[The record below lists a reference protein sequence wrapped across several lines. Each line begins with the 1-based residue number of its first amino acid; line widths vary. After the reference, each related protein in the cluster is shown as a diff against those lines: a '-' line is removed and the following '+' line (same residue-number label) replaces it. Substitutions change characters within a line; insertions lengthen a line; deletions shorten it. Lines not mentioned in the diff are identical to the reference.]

1 MRKSTLWKLCF
12 LIALLSPIAVGNLWA
27 QLQNGKVYCFTNK
40 ANAGKSLTI
49 TNSTNLTIATTSTS
63 DYKQLWYAMETS
75 SGVYALLNLEN
86 GKFLNSP
93 NATGNADWTTVA
105 SLGESSQFT
114 VTEVETGY
122 YALRAINTTAGDHYM
137 HYGSHT
143 DDIVCWSYV
152 DGATNIAASCWKI
165 NEASVAA
172 ATLQEKLSASEGFK
186 AVAAQQALKN
196 LFTDNACTEFKKSFA
211 SLAALQAD
219 ADYQNL
225 PSALQ
230 AMATKI
236 YNNDWSE
243 NNYDGSKSNWDSE
256 YAQKYRVQ
264 LYEPYSDKEK
274 AASALGIQAHSYLS
288 NPTGI
293 FANNGETLYVM
304 VEGKIDADATL
315 YLDSYTGNGKPG
327 NSRTSGV
334 QLKEGLNVVNYNSDG
349 QNLLINYVVNTFD
362 TSNGKRGSAAKYRKL
377 SEFPTLKIHI
387 EGGHINGYYN
397 KEGDA
402 LYSAD
407 NNTTWE
413 YIEARATQTTVTVL
427 GKYMT
432 LQFPLRD
439 RKDGEKGTVIYKG
452 LESYF
457 NEAVN
462 VEATI
467 NEWDNVMLWERLL
480 MGLMSEETIKA
491 EAKKSPYSDKPY
503 VFEYTGNDTEF
514 ASDYSEYYNTHG
526 LAWGFDTDGYM
537 YGTWDHSGYH
547 LSTMDGVIKD
557 LPTSSGAHWGP
568 GHEIGHQHQQLLNMN
583 GLTEV
588 TNNLFSNVVLWYFGE
603 TTSRYNGDEGSLSH
617 VLEQFNTEGA
627 DFFSNNI
634 WAQTIMYYKL
644 FLYYHVLGHN
654 PKFYPRLFEML
665 RQDPM
670 SGGYYQDGSKCL
682 MHFYKKCCDA
692 AGEDLTEFFRAHGFF
707 EVMTD
712 RFVGDYSNSVYN
724 LTQSQIDAAI
734 EEVKDKNYP
743 VNIAVLFINDATGE
757 TIQSHKGDNLEKYGE
772 TTICAEVGGYAT
784 FKEAADPSYA
794 YTISGNTVTMTGEG
808 GVGFALLND
817 KGEIIGFAD
826 KKNFNLSNEAM
837 EQLTNGEIT
846 IAAINKAGQP
856 VEAEAGM
863 SEEEMNR
870 SLLAELIKQGEAIK
884 DLTDDTGKKIG
895 FYRSSATTEVE
906 EALATAKTVYDNNE
920 TAAYAPVYNNLKEA
934 IDKLKAQDFAK
945 NRMKPGTY
953 ILRNY
958 AFNGHMQLLTDSEN
972 LNKLYRSS
980 EVDETKLGN
989 TEKWVFEAAE
999 GEDCYYIKSLQ
1010 TNNYIEVL
1018 NNGTSAVAS
1027 VATKDKGAAFH
1038 IESVGNGVFRLICQS
1053 GDKKDLHCTNGTWVI
1068 GWSDGGGS
1076 RWYLTALETEEL
1088 SAEQQALEELIVQT
1102 EEYLEDVAE
1111 INKTGDAIALGEENY
1126 YTNAKCKNTLYGDQ
1140 FTSYGVLFDQNAN
1153 TFLHT
1158 DYSGA
1163 DSDDGLD
1170 HYLRVDLG
1178 AENAVSV
1185 FTFTYQTRTGNTRQ
1199 NPTVIRVE
1207 GSNEANGTYTL
1218 IQELTSTGDN
1228 LPGGEGQTY
1237 LSDLLGSKDKSYR
1250 YLRFVVTETI
1260 SKDNDGKHIFFTM
1273 AELGVSKVDVE
1284 IAPLAKYAS
1293 VTDAAYLTQAFD
1305 AIRQAK
1311 QEYKVGKTSEDFTA
1325 AYDKLVTY
1333 RNQLK
1338 TIAESTESTDLTDK
1352 QTELQE
1358 WIDKT
1363 TELLNDCGTVDMEEA
1378 TMDGALKLQ
1387 TKDSANAFYLS
1398 TNADQ
1403 NTLGSTTDGGGLAH
1417 LVDGI
1422 TNSSENYFH
1431 SQWDSKNE
1439 ASKINDLHFLQ
1450 VDLGDDAKLGE
1461 FKFNY
1466 VTRNN
1471 SNGSPYPTN
1480 IVVYASE
1487 DGTNFNTTLATLS
1500 SGLPSGKG
1508 VSYESAA
1515 IKCGNQYKSLRFTV
1529 AQSAEGNGAHPLFD
1543 NVYCFAMSEF
1553 GITAIGSPASY
1564 TVTVKDNILTTTAVT
1579 NEIMLAAWKEN
1590 QSAIQAKVYATSE
1603 EQLDK
1608 AIEKLQA
1615 EYQSLYNAYNNIG
1628 EETLDKSELAALIA
1642 ATQEMAE
1649 ECYDGENLAYPNSL
1663 YLTETFVTATEQA
1676 IANAEAIYNNAGTTS
1691 EQLAAAIA
1699 ALNEA
1704 KNNLAY
1710 ALSHATLPVM
1720 VTTDVENPTLYKI
1733 RIKRTDTSLLE
1744 LTSNNYVK
1752 VNSTVYAGDKN
1763 QTWLFMDNAD
1773 KDGKVLILPYSK
1785 VAVTKTYINLST
1797 DKNASSTSWRNTYS
1811 SNAYEGLTFATGP
1824 NNMKSQGGVLTIA
1837 SGLNHPCTWTLTAPS
1852 GYLIQSYGFKFY
1864 NYDSAASDIT
1874 LTPTGQSTYTSSKNE
1889 QTLTVN
1895 NVNAGSTTIV
1905 HDGTNEE
1912 IVLKDFYVNLVPTE
1926 SMLVLAANDLND
1938 GADKVTAQAKDSEG
1952 YAQDWTIT
1960 PSEGSGCEGW
1970 FYISTTLGDKSNYFS
1985 NNGNTTRWMG
1995 FWTFGTDKADG
2006 GSNFQFVEVDNSD
2019 FDKEGYNLLK
2029 NYYDYSIKIKSSSI
2043 VGGTNPGYYP
2053 KAQADAY
2060 NDAYNSATSALEA
2073 EPSVEADC
2081 YAAYAALKAAN
2092 EDEAFKIQMPEV
2104 GTYYVIRSAC
2114 SKDHR
2119 NGQLMYSTK
2128 ENAMHF
2134 SKEHKPEN
2142 PEAIWTITEEGYL
2155 YNLQNGL
2162 CVSTVA
2168 TWGEPHKLG
2177 TNPQVVKINSISLD
2191 GQLTLTPGNGLSLH
2205 AQDNYSVVVGWN
2217 TEANDASAWRMEKAD
2232 LSDVQFPISISKY
2245 GYAGLHLNYPVN
2257 IPDGVEAYVVKK
2269 ATGEDGVAIL
2279 EKIDGGIIPAN
2290 TGVILKSQAA
2300 YDAQAAKDYVL
2311 THASSEGVEPAVS
2324 LLDGANY
2331 LKYVKAEPNTDYYLF
2346 GAKNGV
2352 VGLYKAY
2359 EQFNISGTT
2368 EQASVTEP
2376 GGTLNGV
2383 LPIIGNTY
2391 YLCNKHLQ
2399 GDVFFSIADGA
2410 IAFNKEKKIDDTY
2423 RWLCV
2428 DNYAITTGAGTQSYE
2443 TMNNF
2448 SEATEIQIRNISGT
2462 NRWYFCGNKNQ
2473 EKPGKETIF
2482 LWEPAGDGKFYLK
2495 KKYPTNEQGEGYL
2508 QTTSPANIGA
2518 KATAQKFTA
2527 EYKYPVPDEP
2537 ESSADKTNLVRFVC
2551 VESNVG
2557 KWINCQ
2563 QTGGTPVYNSGQ
2575 GGFTMHNVYL
2585 TESTIN
2591 YAFKNVATNQYFA
2604 WQGLSNN
2611 AYAWELY
2618 DTVQDNYGNGLQ
2630 AGCVSM
2636 KNGDF
2641 LVVENASEWDK
2652 STKDGYYNNQF
2663 SSSFYFEKFV
2673 TQSTK
2678 NTNEGGHFQ
2687 CSANKIY
2694 LPYSTVA
2701 NASKFTFRFDGGVTT
2716 DLEEALFGNEE
2727 GQQIYDLQGR
2737 RVERITAPGL
2747 YIVNGQKRYVKAAKF

>member
-12 LIALLSPIAVGNLWA
+12 LMALLSPIAVGNLWA
-27 QLQNGKVYCFTNK
+27 QLQNGKVYHFENK
-40 ANAGKSLTI
+40 ENTGKSLTI
-49 TNSTNLTIATTSTS
+49 TASTNLTIATTSAS

-122 YALRAINTTAGDHYM
+122 YALRAINTTADDHYM
-137 HYGSHT
+137 HYGSNT
-143 DDIVCWSYV
+143 NDIVCWSTT
-152 DGATNIAASCWKI
+152 GASRWSI
-165 NEASVAA
+165 NETTVAP
-172 ATLQEKLSASEGFK
+172 ATLQEKLSASDGYK

-196 LFTDNACTEFKKSFA
+196 LFTDNACTEFKKSFG

-243 NNYDGSKSNWDSE
+243 NNYDGGKSNWDSE

-349 QNLLINYVVNTFD
+349 QNLLINYVVSTFD
-362 TSNGKRGSAAKYRKL
+362 TSNGKKGSAAKYRKL

-397 KEGDA
+397 KVGDA

-407 NNTTWE
+407 NNSTWD

-439 RKDGEKGTVIYKG
+439 RVDSEKGVTIYKG

-457 NEAVN
+457 NNVVN
-462 VEATI
+462 VEDCI

-480 MGLMSEETIKA
+480 LGFMDEETIKA

-503 VFEYTGNDTEF
+503 VFEYTGN
-514 ASDYSEYYNTHG
+514 DYSEYYNTHG

-665 RQDPM
+665 RQEPM

-734 EEVKDKNYP
+734 EEVKGKGYP

-808 GVGFALLND
+808 GVGFAMLND

-826 KKNFNLSNEAM
+826 KKNFTLSNEAM
-837 EQLTNGEIT
+837 EQLANGEIT
-846 IAAINKAGQP
+846 IAAVNKAGEA

-863 SEEEMNR
+863 TEDEMNR
-870 SLLAELIKQGEAIK
+870 TLLAELIEQGEAIK

-895 FYRSSATTEVE
+895 FYKSTYTTEVE
-906 EALATAKTVYDNNE
+906 EALATAKTVYDTNE

-980 EVDETKLGN
+980 EEDETKLGN

-1018 NNGTSAVAS
+1018 NNGTSAIAS
-1027 VATKDKGAAFH
+1027 VTTQNKGAAFR
-1038 IESVGNGVFRLICQS
+1038 IESVGNGIFRLICQS

-1102 EEYLEDVAE
+1102 EDYFEDVAE
-1111 INKTGDAIALGEENY
+1111 VNKTSEGFNLGESNY
-1126 YTNAKCKNTLYGDQ
+1126 YTNAPCTVTWWGDQ
-1140 FTSYGVLFDQNAN
+1140 FTSYEVLFDNN
-1153 TFLHT
+1153 PETFLHT
-1158 DYSGA
+1158 EYA
-1163 DSDDGLD
+1163 NNDSEDGLP
-1170 HYLRVDLG
+1170 HYLRIDLG
-1178 AENAVSV
+1178 KEKTVTF
-1185 FTFTYQTRTGNTRQ
+1185 FTFNYQGRHSSSNQ
-1199 NPTVIRVE
+1199 NPTAITVE
-1207 GSNEANGTYTL
+1207 GSNDDNDYEL
-1218 IQELTSTGDN
+1218 ITELTSEKDK
-1228 LPGGEGQTY
+1228 LPGSTSTGAIFN
-1237 LSDLLGSKDKSYR
+1237 SDVLGYSNKPYR
-1250 YLRFVVTETI
+1250 YLRFKVTATCSNHKIETY
-1260 SKDNDGKHIFFTM
+1260 NHVYFAM
-1273 AELGVSKVDVE
+1273 AEFGVSKVDIE
-1284 IAPLAKYAS
+1284 ISPLQKYAS
-1293 VTDAAYLTQAFD
+1293 VTDAAYLTEAFD
-1305 AIRQAK
+1305 AIRQA
-1311 QEYKVGKTSEDFTA
+1311 QYEYNTGETSDDFTT
-1325 AYDKLVTY
+1325 AYNNLKVYYD
-1333 RNQLK
+1333 QLK
-1338 TIAESTESTDLTDK
+1338 AIAESTISADLTAK
-1352 QTELQE
+1352 KEELQAL
-1358 WIDKT
+1358 IDLT
-1363 TELLNDCGTVDMEEA
+1363 TELLDDCGTVNYKESEDLTLSTTAGQPNYLSDNNGTSEGSISNLLDKNVGTQYTSNWSDTPKEQPYLQVALEESLSQFTFTYTTRNGGGA
-1378 TMDGALKLQ
+1378 PVPSTIVVSGSTNGSSYTEIQTFTMD
-1387 TKDSANAFYLS
+1387 AN
-1398 TNADQ
+1398 
-1403 NTLGSTTDGGGLAH
+1403 
-1417 LVDGI
+1417 
-1422 TNSSENYFH
+1422 
-1431 SQWDSKNE
+1431 
-1439 ASKINDLHFLQ
+1439 
-1450 VDLGDDAKLGE
+1450 
-1461 FKFNY
+1461 
-1466 VTRNN
+1466 
-1471 SNGSPYPTN
+1471 
-1480 IVVYASE
+1480 
-1487 DGTNFNTTLATLS
+1487 
-1500 SGLPSGKG
+1500 GLPST
-1508 VSYESAA
+1508 SNA
-1515 IKCGNQYKSLRFTV
+1515 NQWTSPLIGDGTTAYTHLRFTV
-1529 AQSAEGNGAHPLFD
+1529 EKAYRNSDNGLNATTGIYH
-1543 NVYCFAMSEF
+1543 YGISEF
-1553 GITAIGSPASY
+1553 GISTPAGYS
-1564 TVTVKDNILTTTAVT
+1564 VSLTTEAQATAVT
-1579 NEIMLAAWKEN
+1579 KDILLAAWKEN
-1590 QSAIQAKVYATSE
+1590 QSANQALDYATSE

-1615 EYQSLYNAYNNIG
+1615 EYQSLYNAYNNIGEGEGEG

-1676 IANAEAIYNNAGTTS
+1676 IANAQAIYNNAGTTS

-1699 ALNEA
+1699 ALNKVKED
-1704 KNNLAY
+1704 LAY
-1710 ALSHATLPVM
+1710 NLSHAALPVM
-1720 VTTDVENPTLYKI
+1720 VTSELANPTLYRI
-1733 RIKRTDTSLLE
+1733 RIKRTDTSVLE
-1744 LTSNNYVK
+1744 LTENNYVAVGSK
-1752 VNSTVYAGDKN
+1752 AGFGNKN
-1763 QTWLFMDNAD
+1763 QAWFFMDNSAQ
-1773 KDGKVLILPYSK
+1773 DGKVLILPYSGTTTKEK
-1785 VAVTKTYINLST
+1785 VSINTENGTLSQTQTSTYYNKWSST
-1797 DKNASSTSWRNTYS
+1797 DYP
-1811 SNAYEGLTFATGP
+1811 GLTFSTGS
-1824 NNMKSQGGVLTIA
+1824 NNMQADEKNLSIAPGSGG
-1837 SGLNHPCTWTLTAPS
+1837 CTWTLEAPT
-1852 GYLIQSYGFKFY
+1852 GYLIDSYGFKY
-1864 NYDSAASDIT
+1864 RRNNHSNNVT
-1874 LTPTGQSTYTSSKNE
+1874 LTINGNKYTATDE
-1889 QTLTVN
+1889 LQTLDVN
-1895 NVNAGSTTIV
+1895 ILDSNKATFSQGGSNDKVTL
-1905 HDGTNEE
+1905 E
-1912 IVLKDFYVNLVPTE
+1912 DFYVTLVSTGSTP
-1926 SMLVLAANDLND
+1926 LVLAANDLND
-1938 GADKVTAQAKDSEG
+1938 GKDKVTAQAKDSEG
-1952 YAQDWTIT
+1952 HAQEWTIT
-1960 PSEGSGCEGW
+1960 PSQGSGCEGW

-1985 NNGNTTRWMG
+1985 NWGDISYWMG

-2006 GSNFQFVEVDNSD
+2006 GSNFQFVGVEESEVNN
-2019 FDKEGYNLLK
+2019 EAYYLLDSYFNNETK
-2029 NYYDYSIKIKSSSI
+2029 VKSAYI
-2043 VGGTNPGYYP
+2043 VGGDNPGYYP
-2053 KAQADAY
+2053 EAQADAY
-2060 NDAYNSATSALEA
+2060 NFAYNQA
-2073 EPSVEADC
+2073 ETFLKSTDYEQNAY
-2081 YAAYAALKAAN
+2081 YAAYSELKAAN
-2092 EDEAFKIQMPEV
+2092 EDKAFKLQMPEV

-2119 NGQLMYSTK
+2119 NNQLMYSTP
-2128 ENAMHF
+2128 ENAIHF
-2134 SKEHKPEN
+2134 SKEHTAEM

-2162 CVSTVA
+2162 CVSTVT
-2168 TWGEPHKLG
+2168 TWGGEHKLG
-2177 TNPQVVKINSISLD
+2177 TTPQVVKINSISLD
-2191 GQLTLTPGNGLSLH
+2191 GQLKFTPGDGHPLH
-2205 AQDNYSVVVGWN
+2205 AQDNNSVVVGWPS
-2217 TEANDASAWRMEKAD
+2217 EANDASAWRMEAVDPSNVKYPF
-2232 LSDVQFPISISKY
+2232 SVTKY
-2245 GYAGLHLNYPVN
+2245 GYAGLHLNFPVE
-2257 IPDGVEAYVVKK
+2257 IADGLEAYVVSE
-2269 ATGEDGVAIL
+2269 ATGEEGVARL
-2279 EKIDGGIIPAN
+2279 LKIDTGIIPAN
-2290 TGVILKSQAA
+2290 TGVIVKSQAA
-2300 YDAQAAKDYVL
+2300 YDEKATKDYVL
-2311 THASSEGVEPAVS
+2311 NYSVAAGTEPAVS
-2324 LLDGANY
+2324 LLGGANY
-2331 LKYVKAEPNTDYYLF
+2331 LKYIKAEPETDYYLF
-2346 GAKNGV
+2346 GVKSDK

-2359 EQFNISGTT
+2359 EQFSISGTT
-2368 EQASVTEP
+2368 EQVSVTEP
-2376 GGTLNGV
+2376 GGTLNGA
-2383 LPIIGNTY
+2383 LPIAGNTY

-2399 GDVFFSIADGA
+2399 GDVFFSITNGA
-2410 IAFNKEKKIDDTY
+2410 IAFNKEKKVDDSY
-2423 RWLCV
+2423 RWQC
-2428 DNYAITTGAGTQSYE
+2428 AINETIKAGASAQSAE
-2443 TMNNF
+2443 TLAALT
-2448 SEATEIQIRNISGT
+2448 EAAEIIIRNISGS
-2462 NRWYFCGNKNQ
+2462 NRWYFCGDKNV
-2473 EKPGKETIF
+2473 EHIDTGAVF
-2482 LWEPAGDGKFYLK
+2482 VWEPAGDGNFYLK
-2495 KKYPTNEQGEGYL
+2495 KKYPTNKQGEGYL
-2508 QTTSPANIGA
+2508 QTSSPANMGA
-2518 KATAQKFTA
+2518 QATAQKFTA
-2527 EYKYPVPDEP
+2527 VYHYPTDEP

-2551 VESNVG
+2551 VGENVG

-2563 QTGGTPVYNSGQ
+2563 ATTGTPVYNDGP
-2575 GGFTMHNVYL
+2575 GAYTMHNVYL
-2585 TESTIN
+2585 KEIGHIYS
-2591 YAFKNVATNQYFA
+2591 FKNIGTGQFFA

-2618 DTVQDNYGNGLQ
+2618 DTVQENYGEGLQ

-2663 SSSFYFEKFV
+2663 SSSFYFDKFV
-2673 TQSTK
+2673 TGSTK
-2678 NTNEGGHFQ
+2678 NTNDGGYFK

-2694 LPYSTVA
+2694 LPYSTAA
-2701 NASKFTFRFDGGVTT
+2701 NASKFVFRFDGGTTT
-2716 DLEEALFGNEE
+2716 DIEEALFGKEE

-2737 RVERITAPGL
+2737 RIERITAPGL

>member
-12 LIALLSPIAVGNLWA
+12 LMVLLSPIAVGNLWA
-27 QLQNGKVYCFTNK
+27 QLQNGKVYYFENK
-40 ANAGKSLTI
+40 ENTGKSMTI
-49 TNSTNLTIATTSTS
+49 TANTNLSIATTSAS

-122 YALRAINTTAGDHYM
+122 YALRAINATADDHYM
-137 HYGSHT
+137 HYGSST
-143 DDIVCWSYV
+143 NDIVCWSTT
-152 DGATNIAASCWKI
+152 GASRWSI
-165 NEASVAA
+165 NEASVDA
-172 ATLQEKLSASEGFK
+172 ATLQNKLKASDGYK
-186 AVAAQQALKN
+186 AVATQQALKN
-196 LFTDNACTEFKKSFA
+196 LFTDNACTEFKKSFG
-211 SLAALQAD
+211 SLSELEAD

-230 AMATKI
+230 LMAIKI
-236 YNNDWSE
+236 FNGNWSE
-243 NNYDGSKSNWDSE
+243 ANYDTDKHNWDSE

-349 QNLLINYVVNTFD
+349 QNLLINYVVSTFD
-362 TSNGKRGSAAKYRKL
+362 TSNGKKGSAAKYRKL

-397 KEGDA
+397 KVGDA
-402 LYSAD
+402 LYSPD
-407 NNTTWE
+407 NYSTWQ
-413 YIEARATQTTVTVL
+413 YIEDRATQTTVTVL

-439 RKDGEKGTVIYKG
+439 RLDGEKGTVIYKG

-457 NEAVN
+457 NDVVN

-503 VFEYTGNDTEF
+503 VFEYTGN
-514 ASDYSEYYNTHG
+514 DYSEYYNTHG

-734 EEVKDKNYP
+734 KEVKDKSYP

-808 GVGFALLND
+808 GIGFALLND

-837 EQLTNGEIT
+837 EQLANGEVT
-846 IAAINKAGQP
+846 IAAVNKAGEA

-863 SEEEMNR
+863 TEDEMNR
-870 SLLAELIKQGEAIK
+870 TLLAELIEQGKAIK

-895 FYRSSATTEVE
+895 FYKSTATTEVE
-906 EALATAKTVYDNNE
+906 EALATAKTVYDNNK

-980 EVDETKLGN
+980 EEDETKLGN

-1018 NNGTSAVAS
+1018 NNSTSAIAS
-1027 VATKDKGAAFH
+1027 VSTKDKGAAFR
-1038 IESVGNGVFRLICQS
+1038 IESVDNGVFRLICQS

-1076 RWYLTALETEEL
+1076 RWYLTTLETEEL

-1111 INKTGDAIALGEENY
+1111 INKTSEGFNLGESNY
-1126 YTNAKCKNTLYGDQ
+1126 YTNAPCTVTWWGDQ
-1140 FTSYGVLFDQNAN
+1140 FTSYEVLFDNDPE

-1158 DYSGA
+1158 EYA
-1163 DSDDGLD
+1163 DKDSEDSLP
-1170 HYLRVDLG
+1170 HYLRIDLG
-1178 AENAVSV
+1178 EEKTVTF
-1185 FTFTYQTRTGNTRQ
+1185 FTFNYQGRHSSSNQ
-1199 NPTVIRVE
+1199 NPTAITVE
-1207 GSNEANGTYTL
+1207 GSNKENGPYEL
-1218 IQELTSTGDN
+1218 ITELTSEKDK
-1228 LPGGEGQTY
+1228 LPGGTGAIFN
-1237 LSDLLGSKDKSYR
+1237 SDVLGYSNKPYR
-1250 YLRFVVTETI
+1250 YLRFKVTATN
-1260 SKDNDGKHIFFTM
+1260 SNYKAHNHVYFAM
-1273 AELGVSKVDVE
+1273 AEFGVSKVDIE
-1284 IAPLAKYAS
+1284 ISPLQKYAS
-1293 VTDAAYLTQAFD
+1293 VTDAAYLTEAFD
-1305 AIRQAK
+1305 AIRQAQYDYQNGEK
-1311 QEYKVGKTSEDFTA
+1311 SEDFTE
-1325 AYDKLVTY
+1325 AYNKLVTY

-1338 TIAESTESTDLTDK
+1338 TIAESTESTDLTAK
-1352 QTELQE
+1352 QEELQAL
-1358 WIDKT
+1358 IDLT
-1363 TELLNDCGTVDMEEA
+1363 TELLDDCGTVDMEEA

-1403 NTLGSTTDGGGLAH
+1403 NTLGSKTDGGGLAH

-1529 AQSAEGNGAHPLFD
+1529 AKSAEGNGAHPLFD
-1543 NVYCFAMSEF
+1543 DVYCFAMSEF
-1553 GITAIGSPASY
+1553 GITAIGSPAGY
-1564 TVTVKDNILTTTAVT
+1564 TVTVKDNILATTAVT
-1579 NEIMLAAWKEN
+1579 NEIMLAAWREN
-1590 QSAIQAKVYATSE
+1590 QSANQALDYATSE

-1615 EYQSLYNAYNNIG
+1615 EYQSLYNAYNNIGEGEGEGEG

-1676 IANAEAIYNNAGTTS
+1676 IANAQAIYNNAGTTS
-1691 EQLAAAIA
+1691 EQLGAAIA
-1699 ALNEA
+1699 ALNKVKED
-1704 KNNLAY
+1704 LAY
-1710 ALSHATLPVM
+1710 NLSHAALPVM
-1720 VTTDVENPTLYKI
+1720 VTSELANPTLYRI
-1733 RIKRTDTSLLE
+1733 RIKRTDTSVLE
-1744 LTSNNYVK
+1744 LTENNYVAVGSK
-1752 VNSTVYAGDKN
+1752 AGFGNKN
-1763 QTWLFMDNAD
+1763 QAWFFMDNSAQ
-1773 KDGKVLILPYSK
+1773 DGKVLILPYSGTTTKEK
-1785 VAVTKTYINLST
+1785 VSINTENGTLSQTQTSTYYN
-1797 DKNASSTSWRNTYS
+1797 KWSSTY
-1811 SNAYEGLTFATGP
+1811 YPGLTFSTGS
-1824 NNMKSQGGVLTIA
+1824 NNMQADEKNLSIAPGSGG
-1837 SGLNHPCTWTLTAPS
+1837 CTWTLEAPT
-1852 GYLIQSYGFKFY
+1852 GYLIDSYGFKY
-1864 NYDSAASDIT
+1864 RRNNHSNNVT
-1874 LTPTGQSTYTSSKNE
+1874 LTINGNKYTATDE
-1889 QTLTVN
+1889 LQTLDVN
-1895 NVNAGSTTIV
+1895 ILDSNKATFSQGGSNDKVTL
-1905 HDGTNEE
+1905 E
-1912 IVLKDFYVNLVPTE
+1912 DFYVTLVSTGSTP
-1926 SMLVLAANDLND
+1926 LVLAANDLND
-1938 GADKVTAQAKDSEG
+1938 GKDKVTAQAKDSEG

-1960 PSEGSGCEGW
+1960 PSQGSGCEGW

-1985 NNGNTTRWMG
+1985 NWGDISYWMG

-2006 GSNFQFVEVDNSD
+2006 GSNFQFVGVEESEVNN
-2019 FDKEGYNLLK
+2019 EAYYLLDSYFNNETK
-2029 NYYDYSIKIKSSSI
+2029 VKSAYI
-2043 VGGTNPGYYP
+2043 VGGDNPGYYP
-2053 KAQADAY
+2053 EAQADAY
-2060 NDAYNSATSALEA
+2060 NFAYNQA
-2073 EPSVEADC
+2073 ETFLKSTDYEQNAY
-2081 YAAYAALKAAN
+2081 YAAYSELKAAN
-2092 EDEAFKIQMPEV
+2092 EDKAFKLQMPEV

-2119 NGQLMYSTK
+2119 NNQLMYSTP
-2128 ENAMHF
+2128 ENAIHF
-2134 SKEHKPEN
+2134 SKEHTAEM

-2162 CVSTVA
+2162 CVSTVT
-2168 TWGEPHKLG
+2168 TWGGEHKLG
-2177 TNPQVVKINSISLD
+2177 TTPQVVKINSISLD
-2191 GQLTLTPGNGLSLH
+2191 GQLKFTPGDGHPLH
-2205 AQDNYSVVVGWN
+2205 AQDNNSVVVGWPS
-2217 TEANDASAWRMEKAD
+2217 EANDASAWRMEAVDPSNVKYPF
-2232 LSDVQFPISISKY
+2232 SVTKY
-2245 GYAGLHLNYPVN
+2245 GYAGLHLNYPVE
-2257 IPDGVEAYVVKK
+2257 IADGLEAYVVSE
-2269 ATGEDGVAIL
+2269 ATGEEGVARL
-2279 EKIDGGIIPAN
+2279 LKIDTGIIPAN
-2290 TGVILKSQAA
+2290 TGVIVKSQAA
-2300 YDAQAAKDYVL
+2300 YDEKATKDYVL
-2311 THASSEGVEPAVS
+2311 NYSVAAGTEPAVS
-2324 LLDGANY
+2324 LLGGANY
-2331 LKYVKAEPNTDYYLF
+2331 LKYIKAEPETDYYLF
-2346 GAKNGV
+2346 GVKSDK

-2368 EQASVTEP
+2368 EQVSVTEP
-2376 GGTLNGV
+2376 GGTLNGA
-2383 LPIIGNTY
+2383 LPIAGNTY

-2399 GDVFFSIADGA
+2399 GDVFFSITNGA
-2410 IAFNKEKKIDDTY
+2410 IAFNKEKKVDDSY
-2423 RWLCV
+2423 RWQC
-2428 DNYAITTGAGTQSYE
+2428 AINETIKAGASAQSAE
-2443 TMNNF
+2443 TLAVLT
-2448 SEATEIQIRNISGT
+2448 EAAEIIIRNISGS
-2462 NRWYFCGNKNQ
+2462 NRWYFCGDKNV
-2473 EKPGKETIF
+2473 EHIDTGAVF
-2482 LWEPAGDGKFYLK
+2482 VWEPAGDGNFYLK
-2495 KKYPTNEQGEGYL
+2495 KKYPTNKQGEGYL
-2508 QTTSPANIGA
+2508 QTSSPANMGA
-2518 KATAQKFTA
+2518 QATAQKFTA
-2527 EYKYPVPDEP
+2527 VYHYPTDEP

-2551 VESNVG
+2551 VGENVG

-2563 QTGGTPVYNSGQ
+2563 ATTGTPVYNDGP
-2575 GGFTMHNVYL
+2575 GAYTMHNVYL
-2585 TESTIN
+2585 KEIGHIYS
-2591 YAFKNVATNQYFA
+2591 FKNIGTGQYFA
-2604 WQGLSNN
+2604 WQGLSNK

-2618 DTVQDNYGNGLQ
+2618 DSVQENYGDGLQ

-2663 SSSFYFEKFV
+2663 SSSFYFDKFV
-2673 TQSTK
+2673 TASTK
-2678 NTNEGGHFQ
+2678 NTNDGGYFK

-2694 LPYSTVA
+2694 LPYSTAA
-2701 NASKFTFRFDGGVTT
+2701 NASKFVFRFDGGTTT
-2716 DLEEALFGNEE
+2716 DIEEALFGKEE

-2737 RVERITAPGL
+2737 RIERITAPGL
-2747 YIVNGQKRYVKAAKF
+2747 YIVNGQKRYVKAVKF

>member
-12 LIALLSPIAVGNLWA
+12 LMALLSPIAVGNLWA

-734 EEVKDKNYP
+734 EEVKGKGYP

-757 TIQSHKGDNLEKYGE
+757 TIQSHKGDPLEKYGE

-817 KGEIIGFAD
+817 KGEIVGFAD

-870 SLLAELIKQGEAIK
+870 SLLAELIKQGETIK
-884 DLTDDTGKKIG
+884 SMTDDTGKKIG
-895 FYRSSATTEVE
+895 FYKSTYTTEVE
-906 EALATAKTVYDNNE
+906 EAMATAKTVYDNNE

-972 LNKLYRSS
+972 LNKLFRSS

-1027 VATKDKGAAFH
+1027 VSTKDKGAAFR

-1053 GDKKDLHCTNGTWVI
+1053 GDKKDLHCTNGTWII

-1111 INKTGDAIALGEENY
+1111 INKTSEGFNLGESNY
-1126 YTNAKCKNTLYGDQ
+1126 YTNAPCTVTWWGDQ
-1140 FTSYGVLFDQNAN
+1140 FTSYEVLFDNN
-1153 TFLHT
+1153 PETFLHSE
-1158 DYSGA
+1158 YA
-1163 DSDDGLD
+1163 DVDSKDGLP
-1170 HYLRVDLG
+1170 HYLRIDLG
-1178 AENAVSV
+1178 AENSA
-1185 FTFTYQTRTGNTRQ
+1185 TFFSFNYQGRHNNSNQ
-1199 NPTVIRVE
+1199 NPTAITVE
-1207 GSNEANGTYTL
+1207 GSNTENGPYEL
-1218 IQELTSTGDN
+1218 IAELTSEKDKLVGSTGGIYN
-1228 LPGGEGQTY
+1228 
-1237 LSDLLGSKDKSYR
+1237 SDILGYSNKSYR
-1250 YLRFVVTETI
+1250 YLRFTVTATNNNA
-1260 SKDNDGKHIFFTM
+1260 KVATYGHVYFAY
-1273 AELGVSKVDVE
+1273 AEFGVSKVNVE
-1284 IAPLAKYAS
+1284 ITPLAKYAS
-1293 VTDAAYLTQAFD
+1293 VTNSTYLTEAFN
-1305 AIRQAK
+1305 AIRQA
-1311 QEYKVGKTSEDFTA
+1311 QYDYQNGETSEDFTA
-1325 AYDKLVTY
+1325 AYNKLVTY
-1333 RNQLK
+1333 RDQLK
-1338 TIAESTESTDLTDK
+1338 TIAESTESTDLTAK
-1352 QTELQE
+1352 QEELQE

-1363 TELLNDCGTVDMEEA
+1363 TDLLDDCGTVTPKEGGSLTLSATAGQPNYISDNNGASEGNISNLLDKNVNTQYTSNWSDTPKEQPYLQVALEESLSQFTFTYTTRKDGGA
-1378 TMDGALKLQ
+1378 PVPSTIVVSGSTNGSSYTEIHTFTMD
-1387 TKDSANAFYLS
+1387 AN
-1398 TNADQ
+1398 
-1403 NTLGSTTDGGGLAH
+1403 
-1417 LVDGI
+1417 
-1422 TNSSENYFH
+1422 
-1431 SQWDSKNE
+1431 
-1439 ASKINDLHFLQ
+1439 
-1450 VDLGDDAKLGE
+1450 
-1461 FKFNY
+1461 
-1466 VTRNN
+1466 
-1471 SNGSPYPTN
+1471 
-1480 IVVYASE
+1480 
-1487 DGTNFNTTLATLS
+1487 
-1500 SGLPSGKG
+1500 GLPST
-1508 VSYESAA
+1508 SNA
-1515 IKCGNQYKSLRFTV
+1515 NQWTSPLIGDGTTAYTHLRFTV
-1529 AQSAEGNGAHPLFD
+1529 EKAYRNSDNGLNATTGIYH
-1543 NVYCFAMSEF
+1543 YGISEF
-1553 GITAIGSPASY
+1553 GISAPASY
-1564 TVTVKDNILTTTAVT
+1564 SVNLTAEAKATAVT

-1590 QSAIQAKVYATSE
+1590 QSANQAKFYATSE

-1628 EETLDKSELAALIA
+1628 EETLDKSELAVLIA

-1663 YLTETFVTATEQA
+1663 YLTETFVSATEQA
-1676 IANAEAIYNNAGTTS
+1676 IANAQAIYNNAGTTS

-1699 ALNEA
+1699 ALNKA
-1704 KNNLAY
+1704 KDDLAY
-1710 ALSHATLPVM
+1710 NLSHAALPVM
-1720 VTTDVENPTLYKI
+1720 VTSELANPTLYRI
-1733 RIKRTDTSLLE
+1733 RIKRTDTSVLE
-1744 LTSNNYVK
+1744 LTENNYVAVGSK
-1752 VNSTVYAGDKN
+1752 AGFGNKN
-1763 QTWLFMDNAD
+1763 QAWFFMDNAAQ
-1773 KDGKVLILPYSK
+1773 DGKVLILPYSGTTTKEK
-1785 VAVTKTYINLST
+1785 VNINTDKGTLSQTQVSTYYNKWSST
-1797 DKNASSTSWRNTYS
+1797 DYP
-1811 SNAYEGLTFATGP
+1811 GLTFSTGS
-1824 NNMKSQGGVLTIA
+1824 NNMQADEKNLSIAPGSGG
-1837 SGLNHPCTWTLTAPS
+1837 CTWTLEAPT
-1852 GYLIQSYGFKFY
+1852 GYLIDSYGFKY
-1864 NYDSAASDIT
+1864 RRNNHSNNVT
-1874 LTPTGQSTYTSSKNE
+1874 LTINGNKYTATDE
-1889 QTLTVN
+1889 LQTLDVN
-1895 NVNAGSTTIV
+1895 ILDSNKATFSQGGSNDKVTL
-1905 HDGTNEE
+1905 E
-1912 IVLKDFYVNLVPTE
+1912 DFYVTLVSTGSIP
-1926 SMLVLAANDLND
+1926 LVLAANDLSD
-1938 GADKVTAQAKDSEG
+1938 GADKVTAKAKDSEG
-1952 YAQDWTIT
+1952 YVQDWTIT
-1960 PSEGSGCEGW
+1960 PSEGSDCEGW
-1970 FYISTTLGDKSNYFS
+1970 FYISTTKDDKSNYFS
-1985 NNGNTTRWMG
+1985 NYEGTSRWMG
-1995 FWTFGTDKADG
+1995 FWNFNTYTADG
-2006 GSNFQFVEVDNSD
+2006 GSNFQFVGVEESEVNN
-2019 FDKEGYNLLK
+2019 EGYYLLDSYFNNETK
-2029 NYYDYSIKIKSSSI
+2029 VKSAYI
-2043 VGGTNPGYYP
+2043 VGGDNPGYYP
-2053 KAQADAY
+2053 EAQADAY
-2060 NDAYNSATSALEA
+2060 NFAYNQA
-2073 EPSVEADC
+2073 ETFLKSTDYDQNAY
-2081 YAAYAALKAAN
+2081 YAAYSELKAAN
-2092 EDEAFKIQMPEV
+2092 EDKAFAIQMPEV

-2134 SKEHKPEN
+2134 SKEHQPEN

-2162 CVSTVA
+2162 CVSTVT
-2168 TWGEPHKLG
+2168 TWGGEHKLG
-2177 TNPQVVKINSISLD
+2177 TTPQVVTIKSISLD
-2191 GQLTLTPGNGLSLH
+2191 GQLTLTPGDGHPLH
-2205 AQDNYSVVVGWN
+2205 AQDNKSVVVGWPS
-2217 TEANDASAWRMEKAD
+2217 EANDASAWRMEKAD
-2232 LSDVQFPISISKY
+2232 LNDVQFPISISKY

-2269 ATGEDGVAIL
+2269 ATGEEGVAVL
-2279 EKIDGGIIPAN
+2279 DKIEGGIIPAN

-2311 THASSEGVEPAVS
+2311 THASSDGVEPAVS

-2359 EQFNISGTT
+2359 EQYSMGGTT
-2368 EQASVTEP
+2368 EQTNITEP
-2376 GGTLNGV
+2376 GGTLNGAY
-2383 LPIIGNTY
+2383 PIPGNTY
-2391 YLCNKHLQ
+2391 YLCNKQ
-2399 GDVFFSIADGA
+2399 TNGEDVVFSAANGA
-2410 IAFNKEKKIDDTY
+2410 IAFNKEKKIDDSY
-2423 RWLCV
+2423 RWLCSEGKLPSSV
-2428 DNYAITTGAGTQSYE
+2428 AAGTETQSAE
-2443 TMNNF
+2443 TMAA
-2448 SEATEIQIRNISGT
+2448 SSQAMEIVVRNISNT
-2462 NRWYFCGNKNQ
+2462 NRWYFCGNKNV
-2473 EKPGKETIF
+2473 ENPTTESVFI
-2482 LWEPAGDGKFYLK
+2482 WEPAGDGNFYLK
-2495 KKYPTNEQGEGYL
+2495 KKYPTAAQGEGYL
-2508 QTTSPANIGA
+2508 QTTKPSEIGA

-2527 EYKYPVPDEP
+2527 EYKYPTDAP
-2537 ESSADKTNLVRFVC
+2537 EASADATNLVRFVC
-2551 VESNVG
+2551 VGNNEG
-2557 KWINCQ
+2557 KWINCKEK
-2563 QTGGTPVYNSGQ
+2563 GGTPVYNDGP
-2575 GGFTMHNVYL
+2575 GAYTMHNVYL
-2585 TESTIN
+2585 PVEKPT
-2591 YAFKNVATNQYFA
+2591 YVFKNVATNQYFA
-2604 WQGLSNN
+2604 WQSLSNSDHRWN
-2611 AYAWELY
+2611 LY
-2618 DTVQDNYGNGLQ
+2618 DTAQTNGGNGLQ
-2630 AGCVSM
+2630 AGCVSIQSAEQSGS
-2636 KNGDF
+2636 NY
-2641 LVVENASEWDK
+2641 LVVEYAKEWDQA
-2652 STKDGYYNNQF
+2652 SGDGFYNGQF

-2694 LPYSTVA
+2694 LPYSTAA
-2701 NASKFTFRFDGGVTT
+2701 NTSKFTFRFDGGVTT
-2716 DLEEALFGNEE
+2716 DIEEALFGKEE
-2727 GQQIYDLQGR
+2727 GQQIFDLQGR

-2747 YIVNGQKRYVKAAKF
+2747 YIVNGQKRYVKAVKF

>member
-12 LIALLSPIAVGNLWA
+12 LMALLSPIAVGNLWA
-27 QLQNGKVYCFTNK
+27 QLQNGKVYHFENK
-40 ANAGKSLTI
+40 ENTGKSLTI
-49 TNSTNLTIATTSTS
+49 TASTNLTIATTSAS

-122 YALRAINTTAGDHYM
+122 YALRAINTTADDHYM
-137 HYGSHT
+137 HYGSNT
-143 DDIVCWSYV
+143 NDIVCWSTT
-152 DGATNIAASCWKI
+152 GASRWSI
-165 NEASVAA
+165 NETTVAP
-172 ATLQEKLSASEGFK
+172 ATLQEKLSASDGYK

-196 LFTDNACTEFKKSFA
+196 LFTDNACTEFKKSFG

-243 NNYDGSKSNWDSE
+243 NNYDGGKSNWDSE

-349 QNLLINYVVNTFD
+349 QNLLINYVVSTFD
-362 TSNGKRGSAAKYRKL
+362 TSNGKKGSAAKYRKL

-397 KEGDA
+397 KVGDA

-407 NNTTWE
+407 NNSTWD

-439 RKDGEKGTVIYKG
+439 RVDSEKGVTIYKG

-457 NEAVN
+457 NNVVN
-462 VEATI
+462 VEDCI

-480 MGLMSEETIKA
+480 LGFMDEETIKA

-503 VFEYTGNDTEF
+503 VFEYTGN
-514 ASDYSEYYNTHG
+514 DYSEYYNTHG

-665 RQDPM
+665 RQEPM

-734 EEVKDKNYP
+734 EEVKGKGYP

-826 KKNFNLSNEAM
+826 KKNFTLSNEAM
-837 EQLTNGEIT
+837 EQLANGEVT
-846 IAAINKAGQP
+846 IAAINKAGEA

-863 SEEEMNR
+863 TEDEMNR
-870 SLLAELIKQGEAIK
+870 TLLAELIEQGEIIK
-884 DLTDDTGKKIG
+884 DMTDDSGKKIG
-895 FYRSSATTEVE
+895 FYKSTATTEVE
-906 EALATAKTVYDNNE
+906 EALATAKTVYDTNE

-980 EVDETKLGN
+980 EEDETKLGN

-1018 NNGTSAVAS
+1018 NNGTSAIAS
-1027 VATKDKGAAFH
+1027 VATQNKGAAFR
-1038 IESVGNGVFRLICQS
+1038 IESVGNGIFRLICQS

-1102 EEYLEDVAE
+1102 EDYFEDVAE
-1111 INKTGDAIALGEENY
+1111 INKTSEGFNLGESNY
-1126 YTNAKCKNTLYGDQ
+1126 YTNAPCTVTWWGDQ
-1140 FTSYGVLFDQNAN
+1140 FTSYEVLFDNN
-1153 TFLHT
+1153 PETFLHT
-1158 DYSGA
+1158 EYA
-1163 DSDDGLD
+1163 NNDSEDGLP
-1170 HYLRVDLG
+1170 HYLRIDLG
-1178 AENAVSV
+1178 KEKTVTF
-1185 FTFTYQTRTGNTRQ
+1185 FTFNYQGRHSSSNQ
-1199 NPTVIRVE
+1199 NPTAITVE
-1207 GSNEANGTYTL
+1207 GSNDDNDYEL
-1218 IQELTSTGDN
+1218 ITELTSEKDK
-1228 LPGGEGQTY
+1228 LPGSTSTGAIFN
-1237 LSDLLGSKDKSYR
+1237 SDVLGYSNKPYR
-1250 YLRFVVTETI
+1250 YLRFKVTATCSNHKIETY
-1260 SKDNDGKHIFFTM
+1260 NHVYFAM
-1273 AELGVSKVDVE
+1273 AEFGVSKVDIE
-1284 IAPLAKYAS
+1284 ISPLQKYAS
-1293 VTDAAYLTQAFD
+1293 VTDAAYLTEAFD
-1305 AIRQAK
+1305 AIRQA
-1311 QEYKVGKTSEDFTA
+1311 QYEYNTGETSDDFTT
-1325 AYDKLVTY
+1325 AYNNLKVYYD
-1333 RNQLK
+1333 QLK
-1338 TIAESTESTDLTDK
+1338 AIAESTISADLTAK
-1352 QTELQE
+1352 KEELQAL
-1358 WIDKT
+1358 IDLT
-1363 TELLNDCGTVDMEEA
+1363 TELLDDCGTVNYKESEDLTLSTTAGQPNYLSDNNGTSEGSISNLLDKNVGTQYTSNWSDTPKEQPYLQVALEESLSQFTFTYTTRNGGGA
-1378 TMDGALKLQ
+1378 PVPSTIVVSGSTNGSSYTEIHTFTMD
-1387 TKDSANAFYLS
+1387 AN
-1398 TNADQ
+1398 
-1403 NTLGSTTDGGGLAH
+1403 
-1417 LVDGI
+1417 
-1422 TNSSENYFH
+1422 
-1431 SQWDSKNE
+1431 
-1439 ASKINDLHFLQ
+1439 
-1450 VDLGDDAKLGE
+1450 
-1461 FKFNY
+1461 
-1466 VTRNN
+1466 
-1471 SNGSPYPTN
+1471 
-1480 IVVYASE
+1480 
-1487 DGTNFNTTLATLS
+1487 
-1500 SGLPSGKG
+1500 GLPSTSNANQWTSPLIGD
-1508 VSYESAA
+1508 
-1515 IKCGNQYKSLRFTV
+1515 GNTAYTHLRFTV
-1529 AQSAEGNGAHPLFD
+1529 EKAYRNSDNGLNANTGIYH
-1543 NVYCFAMSEF
+1543 YGISEF
-1553 GITAIGSPASY
+1553 GISTPAGYS
-1564 TVTVKDNILTTTAVT
+1564 VSLTTEAQATAVT

-1590 QSAIQAKVYATSE
+1590 QSANQALDYATSE

-1615 EYQSLYNAYNNIG
+1615 EYQSLYNAYNNIGEGEGEG

-1676 IANAEAIYNNAGTTS
+1676 IANAQAIYNNAGTTS

-1699 ALNEA
+1699 ALNKVKED
-1704 KNNLAY
+1704 LAY
-1710 ALSHATLPVM
+1710 NLSHAALPVM
-1720 VTTDVENPTLYKI
+1720 VTSELANPTLYRI
-1733 RIKRTDTSLLE
+1733 RIKRTDTSVLE
-1744 LTSNNYVK
+1744 LTENNYVAVGSK
-1752 VNSTVYAGDKN
+1752 AGFGNKN
-1763 QTWLFMDNAD
+1763 QAWFFMDNSAQD
-1773 KDGKVLILPYSK
+1773 SKVLILPYSGTTTKEK
-1785 VAVTKTYINLST
+1785 VSINTENGTLSQTQTSTYYNKWSST
-1797 DKNASSTSWRNTYS
+1797 DYP
-1811 SNAYEGLTFATGP
+1811 GLTFSTGS
-1824 NNMKSQGGVLTIA
+1824 NNMQADEKNLSIAPGSGG
-1837 SGLNHPCTWTLTAPS
+1837 CTWTLEAPT
-1852 GYLIQSYGFKFY
+1852 GYLIDSYGFKY
-1864 NYDSAASDIT
+1864 RRNNHSNNVT
-1874 LTPTGQSTYTSSKNE
+1874 LTINGNKYTATDE
-1889 QTLTVN
+1889 LQTLDVN
-1895 NVNAGSTTIV
+1895 ILDSNKATFSQGGSNDKVTL
-1905 HDGTNEE
+1905 E
-1912 IVLKDFYVNLVPTE
+1912 DFYVTLVSTGSTP
-1926 SMLVLAANDLND
+1926 LVLAANDLSD
-1938 GADKVTAQAKDSEG
+1938 GKDKVTAQAKDSEG

-1960 PSEGSGCEGW
+1960 PSQGSGCEGW

-1985 NNGNTTRWMG
+1985 NWGDISYWMG

-2006 GSNFQFVEVDNSD
+2006 GSNFQFVGVEESEVNNEAYYLLDSYFNNETKVKSAYI
-2019 FDKEGYNLLK
+2019 EGG
-2029 NYYDYSIKIKSSSI
+2029 D
-2043 VGGTNPGYYP
+2043 NPGYYP

-2060 NDAYNSATSALEA
+2060 NFAYNQA
-2073 EPSVEADC
+2073 ETFLKSTAYDQNAY
-2081 YAAYAALKAAN
+2081 YAAYSDLKAAN
-2092 EDEAFKIQMPEV
+2092 EDKAFKLQMPEV

-2119 NGQLMYSTK
+2119 NNQLMYSTP
-2128 ENAMHF
+2128 ENAIHF
-2134 SKEHKPEN
+2134 SKEHTAEM

-2162 CVSTVA
+2162 CVSTVT
-2168 TWGEPHKLG
+2168 TWGGEHKLG
-2177 TNPQVVKINSISLD
+2177 TTPQVVKINSISLD
-2191 GQLTLTPGNGLSLH
+2191 GQLKFTPGDGHPLH
-2205 AQDNYSVVVGWN
+2205 AQDNNSVVVGWPS
-2217 TEANDASAWRMEKAD
+2217 EANDASAWRMEKAD
-2232 LSDVQFPISISKY
+2232 LSNVQFPISISKY

-2279 EKIDGGIIPAN
+2279 DKIEGGIIPAN

-2311 THASSEGVEPAVS
+2311 THASSDGVEPAVS

-2331 LKYVKAEPNTDYYLF
+2331 LKYVKAESETDYYLF
-2346 GAKNGV
+2346 GVKSDK

-2359 EQFNISGTT
+2359 EQYSMGGTT
-2368 EQASVTEP
+2368 EQTNITEP
-2376 GGTLNGV
+2376 GGTLNGAY
-2383 LPIIGNTY
+2383 PIPGNTY
-2391 YLCNKHLQ
+2391 YLCNKQ
-2399 GDVFFSIADGA
+2399 TSGEDVVFSVANGT
-2410 IAFNKEKKIDDTY
+2410 IAFNKEKKIDDSY
-2423 RWLCV
+2423 RWLCSEGKLPSSV
-2428 DNYAITTGAGTQSYE
+2428 AAGTETQSAE
-2443 TMNNF
+2443 TMAA
-2448 SEATEIQIRNISGT
+2448 SSQAMEIVVRNISNT
-2462 NRWYFCGNKNQ
+2462 NRWYFCGNKNV
-2473 EKPGKETIF
+2473 ENPTTESVFI
-2482 LWEPAGDGKFYLK
+2482 WEPADDGNFYLK
-2495 KKYPTNEQGEGYL
+2495 KKYPTAAQGEGYL
-2508 QTTSPANIGA
+2508 QTSKPSEIGA

-2527 EYKYPVPDEP
+2527 EYKYPTDAP
-2537 ESSADKTNLVRFVC
+2537 EASADATNLVRFVC
-2551 VESNVG
+2551 VGNNEG
-2557 KWINCQ
+2557 KWINCKEK
-2563 QTGGTPVYNSGQ
+2563 GGTPEYNSGP
-2575 GGFTMHNVYL
+2575 GAYTMHNVYL
-2585 TESTIN
+2585 PVEKPT
-2591 YAFKNVATNQYFA
+2591 YVFKNVATNQYFA
-2604 WQGLSNN
+2604 WQSLSNSDYRWN
-2611 AYAWELY
+2611 LY
-2618 DTVQDNYGNGLQ
+2618 DTAQTNGGGNGLQ
-2630 AGCVSM
+2630 AGCVSIQSAEQSGS
-2636 KNGDF
+2636 NY
-2641 LVVENASEWDK
+2641 LVVEYAKEWDQA
-2652 STKDGYYNNQF
+2652 SGDGFYNGQF
-2663 SSSFYFEKFV
+2663 SSSFYFEKFM

-2678 NTNEGGHFQ
+2678 NTNDGGYFK

-2694 LPYSTVA
+2694 LPYSTAA
-2701 NASKFTFRFDGGVTT
+2701 NTSKFTFRFDGGVTT
-2716 DLEEALFGNEE
+2716 DIEEALFGKEE

-2737 RVERITAPGL
+2737 RIERITAPGL
-2747 YIVNGQKRYVKAAKF
+2747 YIVNGQKRYVKAVKF

>member
-12 LIALLSPIAVGNLWA
+12 LMVLLSPIAVGNLWA
-27 QLQNGKVYCFTNK
+27 QLQNGKVYYFENK
-40 ANAGKSLTI
+40 AFSGRSLTI
-49 TNSTNLTIATTSTS
+49 TSDTHLSLATTSTS

-93 NATGNADWTTVA
+93 NAKNNALWTTVV
-105 SLGESSQFT
+105 SLGESSQFSLT
-114 VTEVETGY
+114 NVETGF
-122 YALRAINTTAGDHYM
+122 YALKAINTTADDHYM
-137 HYGSHT
+137 HCGSST
-143 DDIVCWSYV
+143 GKAICWSAEGGGSRWSV
-152 DGATNIAASCWKI
+152 NEVSIAAD
-165 NEASVAA
+165 
-172 ATLQEKLSASEGFK
+172 TLKEKLNASDGFK
-186 AVAAQQALKN
+186 AEAAKVALKN
-196 LFTDNACTEFKKSFA
+196 LFTDNACTEFKKSFG
-211 SLAALQAD
+211 SLSELEAD

-230 AMATKI
+230 LMAIKI
-236 YNNDWSE
+236 FNGNWSE
-243 NNYDGSKSNWDSE
+243 ANYDTDKHNWDSE
-256 YAQKYRVQ
+256 YAKKYRVQ

-349 QNLLINYVVNTFD
+349 QNLLINYVVSTFD
-362 TSNGKRGSAAKYRKL
+362 TSNGKKGSAAKYRKL

-407 NNTTWE
+407 NNNTWD

-439 RKDGEKGTVIYKG
+439 RLDGEKGTVIYKG

-457 NEAVN
+457 NNVVN
-462 VEATI
+462 VEDCI

-503 VFEYTGNDTEF
+503 VFEYTGN
-514 ASDYSEYYNTHG
+514 DYSEYYNTHG

-734 EEVKDKNYP
+734 EEVKGKYYP

-808 GVGFALLND
+808 GVGFVLLNE

-837 EQLTNGEIT
+837 EQLANGEIT

-863 SEEEMNR
+863 SEDEMNR
-870 SLLAELIKQGEAIK
+870 TLLAELIEQGEAIK

-895 FYRSSATTEVE
+895 FYRSTATTEVE
-906 EALATAKTVYDNNE
+906 EALATAKTVYDNNK

-980 EVDETKLGN
+980 EEDETKLGN

-1027 VATKDKGAAFH
+1027 VSTKDKGAAFR

-1053 GDKKDLHCTNGTWVI
+1053 GDKKDLHCTNGTWII

-1076 RWYLTALETEEL
+1076 RWYLTALEIEEL

-1111 INKTGDAIALGEENY
+1111 INKTSEGFNLGESNY

-1140 FTSYGVLFDQNAN
+1140 FTSYGVLFDQSAN

-1185 FTFTYQTRTGNTRQ
+1185 FTFTYQTRIGNTRQ

-1311 QEYKVGKTSEDFTA
+1311 QEYKVGETSEDFTE
-1325 AYDKLVTY
+1325 AYNKLVTY
-1333 RNQLK
+1333 RDSLK

-1358 WIDKT
+1358 WIDRT
-1363 TELLNDCGTVDMEEA
+1363 TALLDDCGTVVYNGDPAVVLQA
-1378 TMDGALKLQ
+1378 TNESADGYLYCNAPYTNNNSDYSPNCSKLL
-1387 TKDSANAFYLS
+1387 D
-1398 TNADQ
+1398 
-1403 NTLGSTTDGGGLAH
+1403 GSTL
-1417 LVDGI
+1417 
-1422 TNSSENYFH
+1422 SYFH
-1431 SQWDSKNE
+1431 SDYAKTWNE
-1439 ASKINDLHFLQ
+1439 DHYLRVYSANGIGAFTFTY
-1450 VDLGDDAKLGE
+1450 A
-1461 FKFNY
+1461 
-1466 VTRNN
+1466 TRY
-1471 SNGSPYPTN
+1471 GKDIYYGYPSEIIVEGCNTADGTYTN
-1480 IVVYASE
+1480 I
-1487 DGTNFNTTLATLS
+1487 ATLTTAAN
-1500 SGLPSGKG
+1500 GLPSTATTD
-1508 VSYESAA
+1508 AA
-1515 IKCGNQYKSLRFTV
+1515 QWFSSETLNEGGNTYKYIRFRITDT
-1529 AQSAEGNGAHPLFD
+1529 QNPD
-1543 NVYCFAMSEF
+1543 NTQKFFYMSEF
-1553 GITAIGSPASY
+1553 SITKVQDDYTIKLNDGIAQA
-1564 TVTVKDNILTTTAVT
+1564 TAVT

-1628 EETLDKSELAALIA
+1628 EGEGEETLDKSELAALIA
-1642 ATQEMAE
+1642 ATQEMVE

-1676 IANAEAIYNNAGTTS
+1676 IANAQAIYNNAGTTS

-1699 ALNEA
+1699 ALN
-1704 KNNLAY
+1704 KVKDDLAY
-1710 ALSHATLPVM
+1710 NLSHAALPVL
-1720 VTTDVENPTLYKI
+1720 VTTDMENPVLYQMV
-1733 RIKRTDTSLLE
+1733 IKRNGNPYLRYDHSD
-1744 LTSNNYVK
+1744 NKVAVK
-1752 VNSTVYAGDKN
+1752 SEVRMGDKD
-1763 QTWLFMDNAD
+1763 QAWIFLDNDA
-1773 KDGKVLILPYSK
+1773 KDGKVFIAPYAEA
-1785 VAVTKTYINLST
+1785 AVTTAELNVLT
-1797 DKNASSTSWRNTYS
+1797 DKQGSSGSWRKGYYS
-1811 SNAYEGLTFATGP
+1811 SVYDGLNFTTNV
-1824 NNMKSQGGVLTIA
+1824 NNMMTQNGSMTIA
-1837 SGLNHPCTWTLTAPS
+1837 SGQATNCTWTLSAPD
-1852 GYLIQSYGFKFY
+1852 GYNIASYSFNFY
-1864 NYDSAASDIT
+1864 NYTGNAATDIKLNAGGT
-1874 LTPTGQSTYTSSKNE
+1874 IYTSSSSEK
-1889 QTLTVN
+1889 QTLSVE
-1895 NVNAGSTTIV
+1895 NVNAATTTIA
-1905 HDGTNEE
+1905 HSGTNGA
-1912 IVLKDFYVNLVPTE
+1912 IVVENFTVRLVSNTPSLILASNEVE
-1926 SMLVLAANDLND
+1926 S
-1938 GADKVTAQAKDSEG
+1938 GPGKVKAVAKDSDG
-1952 YAQDWTIT
+1952 YVQDWSIV
-1960 PSEGSGCEGW
+1960 PNANNSGW
-1970 FYISTTLGDKSNYFS
+1970 FNITCLNDKAETNYFS
-1985 NNGNTTRWMG
+1985 NWGGVDYKMG
-1995 FWTFGTDKADG
+1995 FWNDVDDLG
-2006 GSNFQFVEVDNSD
+2006 GLFQFNPIEMSYFDNES
-2019 FDKEGYNLLK
+2019 YNLLY
-2029 NYYDYSIKIKSSSI
+2029 NYFNYDTKIKSSDI
-2043 VGGTNPGYYP
+2043 VGSSNPGYYP
-2053 KAQADAY
+2053 ESQA
-2060 NDAYNSATSALEA
+2060 NAYNSAYSQAKDLLESTA
-2073 EPSVEADC
+2073 GKEAY
-2081 YAAYAALKAAN
+2081 YAAYTELKLAN
-2092 EDEAFKIQMPEV
+2092 EDANFAIQMPQE
-2104 GTYYVIRSAC
+2104 GKYYTLNSVLHTGKKMYASLDNATE
-2114 SKDHR
+2114 
-2119 NGQLMYSTK
+2119 NQLKFNSGMEK
-2128 ENAMHF
+2128 
-2134 SKEHKPEN
+2134 K
-2142 PEAIWTITEEGYL
+2142 PEAIWSVSSVNNANNSFHLT
-2155 YNLQNGL
+2155 NLQTGASLTNA
-2162 CVSTVA
+2162 V
-2168 TWGEPHKLG
+2168 TWGGQYALG
-2177 TNPQVVKINSISLD
+2177 EEARMVTIQSVSLD
-2191 GQLTLTPGNGLSLH
+2191 GKIILIPQGGHPLH
-2205 AQDNYSVVVGWN
+2205 ASNGNIIGWN
-2217 TEANDASAWRMEKAD
+2217 AYTSDSYSAWTFEEVENM
-2232 LSDVQFPISISKY
+2232 SNVTFPFSVKKY
-2245 GYAGLHLNYPVN
+2245 GYAGLHLNYPVEVAE
-2257 IPDGVEAYVVKK
+2257 GLEAYVVQEV
-2269 ATGEDGVAIL
+2269 TGEDGVARLTLL
-2279 EKIDGGIIPAN
+2279 EDGIIPAN
-2290 TGVILKSQAA
+2290 TGVIVKSQE
-2300 YDAQAAKDYVL
+2300 AKDAGETKNYTLNYYDTDATVDN
-2311 THASSEGVEPAVS
+2311 
-2324 LLDGANY
+2324 LLDGRNY
-2331 LKYVKAEPNTDYYLF
+2331 TQFVKAEANTDYYLF
-2346 GAKNGV
+2346 GVKNEE

-2359 EQFNISGTT
+2359 EEYNSSGTT
-2368 EQASVTEP
+2368 SLVEVLEQ

-2383 LPIIGNTY
+2383 YPIPGNTY
-2391 YLCNKHLQ
+2391 YLRNKHMA
-2399 GDVFFSIADGA
+2399 GDVRFAVKNGA
-2410 IAFNKEKKIDDTY
+2410 IEFNTDAENKNDDAF
-2423 RWLCV
+2423 RWACIQPATSADAL
-2428 DNYAITTGAGTQSYE
+2428 NALTS
-2443 TMNNF
+2443 
-2448 SEATEIQIRNISGT
+2448 STEIQIRNISNT
-2462 NRWYFCGNKNQ
+2462 NIYYFCGNKNVASGDDA
-2473 EKPGKETIF
+2473 ENVFI
-2482 LWEPAGDGKFYLK
+2482 WEPAGDSIFYLK
-2495 KKYPTNEQGEGYL
+2495 KKYPTNEQGEGYM
-2508 QTTSPANIGA
+2508 QQSAPSAFGA
-2518 KATAQKFTA
+2518 QATAQKFQAIPATPTDNGLNETA
-2527 EYKYPVPDEP
+2527 DGV
-2537 ESSADKTNLVRFVC
+2537 NLVRFKC
-2551 VESNVG
+2551 VDYEANNN

-2563 QTGGTPVYNSGQ
+2563 ATGGTPVYNNGTGSW
-2575 GGFTMHNVYL
+2575 TMHNVYL
-2585 TESTIN
+2585 VGAETT
-2591 YAFKNVATNQYFA
+2591 YAFRNVATNKYFGWQSLSDSPVA
-2604 WQGLSNN
+2604 WN
-2611 AYAWELY
+2611 LY
-2618 DTVQDNYGNGLQ
+2618 DTQQVIGNQGLQ
-2630 AGCVSM
+2630 EGCVSM
-2636 KNGDF
+2636 KGYNDNAKKMQY
-2641 LVVENASEWDK
+2641 LVIKDASAWNQADN
-2652 STKDGYYNNQF
+2652 DGFYNETY
-2663 SSSFYFEKFV
+2663 SSSFYFEKFGNSDSYRNNV
-2673 TQSTK
+2673 TSTGK
-2678 NTNEGGHFQ
+2678 TNDGGYFK

-2694 LPYSTVA
+2694 LPYSTAA
-2701 NASKFTFRFDGGVTT
+2701 NASKFVFRFDGGTTT
-2716 DLEEALFGNEE
+2716 DIEEALFGNEE

-2737 RVERITAPGL
+2737 RIERITAPGL
-2747 YIVNGQKRYVKAAKF
+2747 YIVNGQKRYVKAVKF

>member
-12 LIALLSPIAVGNLWA
+12 LMALLSPIAVGNLWA
-27 QLQNGKVYCFTNK
+27 QLQNGKVYYFENK
-40 ANAGKSLTI
+40 GNTGKSLTI
-49 TNSTNLTIATTSTS
+49 TASTNLTIATTSAS

-93 NATGNADWTTVA
+93 NATGNDDWTTVA

-114 VTEVETGY
+114 VTVAETGY

-143 DDIVCWSYV
+143 NDIVCWSYV
-152 DGATNIAASCWKI
+152 NGATNIAASCWKI
-165 NEASVAA
+165 NEASVDPT
-172 ATLQEKLSASEGFK
+172 TLQNKLKASDGYK

-196 LFTDNACTEFKKSFA
+196 LFTDNACTEFKKSFG
-211 SLAALQAD
+211 SLSELEAD

-230 AMATKI
+230 LMAIKI
-236 YNNDWSE
+236 FNGNWSE
-243 NNYDGSKSNWDSE
+243 ANYDTDKHNWDSE
-256 YAQKYRVQ
+256 YAKKYRVQ

-349 QNLLINYVVNTFD
+349 QNLLINYVVSTFD
-362 TSNGKRGSAAKYRKL
+362 TSNGKKGSAAKYRKL

-402 LYSAD
+402 LYSPD
-407 NNTTWE
+407 NNTTWQ
-413 YIEARATQTTVTVL
+413 YIEDRATQTTVTVL

-457 NEAVN
+457 NDVVN

-480 MGLMSEETIKA
+480 MGFMSEETIKA

-503 VFEYTGNDTEF
+503 VFEYTGN
-514 ASDYSEYYNTHG
+514 DYSEYYNTHG

-654 PKFYPRLFEML
+654 PQFYPRLFEML

-734 EEVKDKNYP
+734 EEVKGKGYP

-757 TIQSHKGDNLEKYGE
+757 TIQSHKGDTLEKYGE

-784 FKEAADPSYA
+784 FNDAADPSYT

-870 SLLAELIKQGEAIK
+870 SLLAELIKQGEAINSM
-884 DLTDDTGKKIG
+884 TDDTGKKIG
-895 FYRSSATTEVE
+895 FYRSTATKEVG

-920 TAAYAPVYNNLKEA
+920 IAAYAPVYNNLKEA

-972 LNKLYRSS
+972 LNKLYRK
-980 EVDETKLGN
+980 EDETILGD

-1038 IESVGNGVFRLICQS
+1038 VESVGNGVFRLICQS
-1053 GDKKDLHCTNGTWVI
+1053 GDKKDLHCTNGTWII

-1076 RWYLTALETEEL
+1076 RWYLTALETDEL
-1088 SAEQQALEELIVQT
+1088 SAEQQALEELIIQA

-1111 INKTGDAIALGEENY
+1111 INKTAEGFNLGESNY
-1126 YTNAKCKNTLYGDQ
+1126 YTNAPCTVTWWGDQ
-1140 FTSYGVLFDQNAN
+1140 FTSYEVLFDNN
-1153 TFLHT
+1153 PETFLHT
-1158 DYSGA
+1158 EYA
-1163 DSDDGLD
+1163 DVNSKDGLP
-1170 HYLRVDLG
+1170 HYLRIDLG
-1178 AENAVSV
+1178 AENSA
-1185 FTFTYQTRTGNTRQ
+1185 TFFSFNYQGRHDNSNQ
-1199 NPTVIRVE
+1199 NPTAITVE
-1207 GSNEANGTYTL
+1207 GSNTENGPYEL
-1218 IQELTSTGDN
+1218 IAELTSEKDKLVGSTGGIYN
-1228 LPGGEGQTY
+1228 
-1237 LSDLLGSKDKSYR
+1237 SDILGYSNKSYR
-1250 YLRFVVTETI
+1250 YLRFTVTATNNNA
-1260 SKDNDGKHIFFTM
+1260 KVATYGHVYFAY
-1273 AELGVSKVDVE
+1273 AEFGVSKVNVE
-1284 IAPLAKYAS
+1284 ITPLAKYAS
-1293 VTDAAYLTQAFD
+1293 VTNSAYLTEAFN
-1305 AIRQAK
+1305 AIRQAQYDYQNGEK
-1311 QEYKVGKTSEDFTA
+1311 SEDFTE
-1325 AYDKLVTY
+1325 AYNKLVTY
-1333 RNQLK
+1333 RDQLK
-1338 TIAESTESTDLTDK
+1338 TIAESTESTDLTAK
-1352 QTELQE
+1352 QAELQE
-1358 WIDKT
+1358 WINKT
-1363 TELLNDCGTVDMEEA
+1363 TALLNDCGTVAYKEGGALTLSTTAGQPNYISDNNGASEGNISNLLDKNVNTQYTSNWSDTPKEQPYLQVALEESLSQFTFTYTTRNGGGA
-1378 TMDGALKLQ
+1378 PVPSTIVVSGSTNGSSYTEIQTFTMD
-1387 TKDSANAFYLS
+1387 AN
-1398 TNADQ
+1398 
-1403 NTLGSTTDGGGLAH
+1403 
-1417 LVDGI
+1417 
-1422 TNSSENYFH
+1422 
-1431 SQWDSKNE
+1431 
-1439 ASKINDLHFLQ
+1439 
-1450 VDLGDDAKLGE
+1450 
-1461 FKFNY
+1461 
-1466 VTRNN
+1466 
-1471 SNGSPYPTN
+1471 
-1480 IVVYASE
+1480 
-1487 DGTNFNTTLATLS
+1487 
-1500 SGLPSGKG
+1500 GLPST
-1508 VSYESAA
+1508 SNA
-1515 IKCGNQYKSLRFTV
+1515 NQWTSPLIGDGTTAYTHLRFTV
-1529 AQSAEGNGAHPLFD
+1529 EKAYRNSDNGLNAKTGIYH
-1543 NVYCFAMSEF
+1543 YGISEF
-1553 GITAIGSPASY
+1553 GISTPAGYS
-1564 TVTVKDNILTTTAVT
+1564 VTLKTEVQATAVT

-1676 IANAEAIYNNAGTTS
+1676 IANAQAIYNNAGTTS

-1710 ALSHATLPVM
+1710 NLSHAALPVM
-1720 VTTDVENPTLYKI
+1720 VTSELANPTLYRI

-1837 SGLNHPCTWTLTAPS
+1837 SGQNHPCTWTLTAPS

-1874 LTPTGQSTYTSSKNE
+1874 LTPAGQSTYTSSKNE

-1938 GADKVTAQAKDSEG
+1938 GKDKVTAQAKDSEG

-1960 PSEGSGCEGW
+1960 PSEGSDCEGW

-1985 NNGNTTRWMG
+1985 NWAKISYWMG
-1995 FWTFGTDKADG
+1995 FWNFGDDKADG
-2006 GSNFQFVEVDNSD
+2006 GSNFQFVEVDNSN

-2029 NYYDYSIKIKSSSI
+2029 NYYDYSTKIKSSSI
-2043 VGGTNPGYYP
+2043 VSGTNPGYYP

-2060 NDAYNSATSALEA
+2060 NTAYASATLALEA
-2073 EPSVEADC
+2073 KPSVEADC
-2081 YAAYAALKAAN
+2081 YAAYASLKAAN
-2092 EDEAFKIQMPEV
+2092 EDAGFTIQMPQE
-2104 GTYYVIRSAC
+2104 GKYYTLNSVLHTGKKMYASLDKATE
-2114 SKDHR
+2114 
-2119 NGQLMYSTK
+2119 NQLKFNSGM
-2128 ENAMHF
+2128 EN
-2134 SKEHKPEN
+2134 K
-2142 PEAIWTITEEGYL
+2142 PEAIWSVSSVNNANNSFHLT
-2155 YNLQNGL
+2155 NLQTGASLTNA
-2162 CVSTVA
+2162 V
-2168 TWGEPHKLG
+2168 TWGGQYALG
-2177 TNPQVVKINSISLD
+2177 EEARMVTIQSVSLD
-2191 GQLTLTPGNGLSLH
+2191 GKIILIPQGGHPLH
-2205 AQDNYSVVVGWN
+2205 ASNGNIIGWN
-2217 TEANDASAWRMEKAD
+2217 AYTSDSYSAWTFEEVENM
-2232 LSDVQFPISISKY
+2232 SNVTFPISVTKY
-2245 GYAGLHLNYPVN
+2245 GYAGLHLNYPVEVAE
-2257 IPDGVEAYVVKK
+2257 GLEAYVVQEV
-2269 ATGEDGVAIL
+2269 TGEDGVARLTLL
-2279 EKIDGGIIPAN
+2279 EDGIIPAN
-2290 TGVILKSQAA
+2290 TGVIVKSQE
-2300 YDAQAAKDYVL
+2300 AKDAGETKNYTLNYYDTDATVDN
-2311 THASSEGVEPAVS
+2311 
-2324 LLDGANY
+2324 LLDGRNY
-2331 LKYVKAEPNTDYYLF
+2331 TQFVKAEANTDYYLF
-2346 GAKNGV
+2346 GVKKEE

-2359 EQFNISGTT
+2359 EEYNSSGTT
-2368 EQASVTEP
+2368 SLVEVLEQ

-2383 LPIIGNTY
+2383 YPIPGNTY
-2391 YLCNKHLQ
+2391 YLRNKHMK
-2399 GDVFFSIADGA
+2399 GDVRFAVKNGA
-2410 IAFNKEKKIDDTY
+2410 IEFNTDAENKNDDAFRWACIQPATSADT
-2423 RWLCV
+2423 LK
-2428 DNYAITTGAGTQSYE
+2428 ALTS
-2443 TMNNF
+2443 
-2448 SEATEIQIRNISGT
+2448 ATEIQIRNISNT
-2462 NRWYFCGNKNQ
+2462 NIYYFCGNKNVASGDDA
-2473 EKPGKETIF
+2473 ESVFI
-2482 LWEPAGDGKFYLK
+2482 WEPAGDSKFYLK
-2495 KKYPTNEQGEGYL
+2495 KKNPTAEQGDGYM
-2508 QTTSPANIGA
+2508 QQSAPSAFGA
-2518 KATAQKFTA
+2518 QATAQKFQAIPATPKDNGLNETA
-2527 EYKYPVPDEP
+2527 DGV
-2537 ESSADKTNLVRFVC
+2537 NLVRFKC
-2551 VESNVG
+2551 VDYDDNNN

-2563 QTGGTPVYNSGQ
+2563 ATGGTPVYNEGEGSW
-2575 GGFTMHNVYL
+2575 TMHNVYL
-2585 TESTIN
+2585 VGAETT
-2591 YAFKNVATNQYFA
+2591 YAFRNVATNKYLGWQNLSDSPAA
-2604 WQGLSNN
+2604 WNLYNTQQVIGNQGLQ
-2611 AYAWELY
+2611 E
-2618 DTVQDNYGNGLQ
+2618 
-2630 AGCVSM
+2630 GCVSM
-2636 KNGDF
+2636 KG
-2641 LVVENASEWDK
+2641 
-2652 STKDGYYNNQF
+2652 YNNNDNAKKMQYLVIKDASAWHQADNDGF
-2663 SSSFYFEKFV
+2663 YNETYSSSFYFEKFGNSNSYSNNV
-2673 TQSTK
+2673 TSTSK
-2678 NTNEGGHFQ
+2678 TMDGGYFK

-2694 LPYSTVA
+2694 LPYSTAA

-2716 DLEEALFGNEE
+2716 DLEEALFGNNAKEE
-2727 GQQIYDLQGR
+2727 IFDLQGR

>member
-12 LIALLSPIAVGNLWA
+12 LMALLSPIAVANLWA
-27 QLQNGKVYCFTNK
+27 QLQNGKVYYFENK
-40 ANAGKSLTI
+40 ENTGKSLTI
-49 TNSTNLTIATTSTS
+49 TASTNLSIATTSAS

-114 VTEVETGY
+114 VTVAETGY
-122 YALRAINTTAGDHYM
+122 YALRAINATADDHYM
-137 HYGSHT
+137 HYGSST
-143 DDIVCWSYV
+143 NDIVCWSYV
-152 DGATNIAASCWKI
+152 NGATNIAASCWKI
-165 NEASVAA
+165 YEVSIAA
-172 ATLQEKLSASEGFK
+172 ATLQEKLNASEGFK

-196 LFTDNACTEFKKSFA
+196 LFTDNACTEFKKSFS
-211 SLAALQAD
+211 SLSELEAD
-219 ADYQNL
+219 ADYKNL

-230 AMATKI
+230 LMAIKI
-236 YNNDWSE
+236 FNGNWSE
-243 NNYDGSKSNWDSE
+243 ANYDTDKHNWDSE
-256 YAQKYRVQ
+256 YAKKYRVQ

-349 QNLLINYVVNTFD
+349 QNLLINYVVSTFD
-362 TSNGKRGSAAKYRKL
+362 TSNGKKGSAAKYRKL

-407 NNTTWE
+407 NNNTWE

-439 RKDGEKGTVIYKG
+439 RLDGEKGTVIYKG

-491 EAKKSPYSDKPY
+491 EAKKSPYSDEPY
-503 VFEYTGNDTEF
+503 VFKYTGNDAEF

-734 EEVKDKNYP
+734 EEVKEKDYP

-757 TIQSHKGDNLEKYGE
+757 TIKSHKGDNLEKYGE
-772 TTICAEVGGYAT
+772 TTICAEVGNYAT
-784 FKEAADPSYA
+784 FKEAAAPSYA

-870 SLLAELIKQGEAIK
+870 SLLAELIEQGEAIK

-895 FYRSSATTEVE
+895 FYRSTATTEVE
-906 EALATAKTVYDNNE
+906 EALATAKTVYDNNKI
-920 TAAYAPVYNNLKEA
+920 AAYAPVYNNLKEA

-980 EVDETKLGN
+980 EEDETKLGN

-1027 VATKDKGAAFH
+1027 VSTKDKGAAFR

-1053 GDKKDLHCTNGTWVI
+1053 GDKKDLHCTNGTWII

-1111 INKTGDAIALGEENY
+1111 INKTSEGFNLGESNY
-1126 YTNAKCKNTLYGDQ
+1126 YTNAPCTVTWWGDQ
-1140 FTSYGVLFDQNAN
+1140 FTSYEVLFDNN
-1153 TFLHT
+1153 PETFLHSE
-1158 DYSGA
+1158 YA
-1163 DSDDGLD
+1163 DVDSKDGLP
-1170 HYLRVDLG
+1170 HYLRIDLG
-1178 AENAVSV
+1178 AENSA
-1185 FTFTYQTRTGNTRQ
+1185 TFFSFNYQGRHNNSNQ
-1199 NPTVIRVE
+1199 NPTAITVE
-1207 GSNEANGTYTL
+1207 GSNTENGPYEL
-1218 IQELTSTGDN
+1218 IAELTSEKDKLVGSTGGIYN
-1228 LPGGEGQTY
+1228 
-1237 LSDLLGSKDKSYR
+1237 SDILGYSNKSYR
-1250 YLRFVVTETI
+1250 YLRFTVTATNNNA
-1260 SKDNDGKHIFFTM
+1260 KVATYGHVYFAY
-1273 AELGVSKVDVE
+1273 AEFGVSKVNVE
-1284 IAPLAKYAS
+1284 ITPLAKYAS
-1293 VTDAAYLTQAFD
+1293 VTNSTYLTEAFN
-1305 AIRQAK
+1305 AIRQA
-1311 QEYKVGKTSEDFTA
+1311 QYDYQNGETSEDFTA
-1325 AYDKLVTY
+1325 AYNKLVTY
-1333 RNQLK
+1333 RDQLK
-1338 TIAESTESTDLTDK
+1338 TIAESTESTDLTAK
-1352 QTELQE
+1352 QEELQE

-1363 TELLNDCGTVDMEEA
+1363 TDLLDDCGTVTPKEGGSLTLSATAGQPNYISDNNGASEGNISNLLDKNVNTQYTSNWSDTPKEQPYLQVALEESLSQFTFTYTTRKDGGA
-1378 TMDGALKLQ
+1378 PVPSTIVVSGSTNGSSYTEIHTFTMD
-1387 TKDSANAFYLS
+1387 AN
-1398 TNADQ
+1398 
-1403 NTLGSTTDGGGLAH
+1403 
-1417 LVDGI
+1417 
-1422 TNSSENYFH
+1422 
-1431 SQWDSKNE
+1431 
-1439 ASKINDLHFLQ
+1439 
-1450 VDLGDDAKLGE
+1450 
-1461 FKFNY
+1461 
-1466 VTRNN
+1466 
-1471 SNGSPYPTN
+1471 
-1480 IVVYASE
+1480 
-1487 DGTNFNTTLATLS
+1487 
-1500 SGLPSGKG
+1500 GLPST
-1508 VSYESAA
+1508 SNA
-1515 IKCGNQYKSLRFTV
+1515 NQWTSPLIGDGTTAYTHLRFTV
-1529 AQSAEGNGAHPLFD
+1529 EKAYRNSDNGLNATTGIYH
-1543 NVYCFAMSEF
+1543 YGISEF
-1553 GITAIGSPASY
+1553 GISAPASY
-1564 TVTVKDNILTTTAVT
+1564 SVNLTAEAKATAVT

-1590 QSAIQAKVYATSE
+1590 QSANQAKFYATSE

-1628 EETLDKSELAALIA
+1628 EETLDKSELAVLIA

-1663 YLTETFVTATEQA
+1663 YLTETFVSATEQA
-1676 IANAEAIYNNAGTTS
+1676 IANAQAIYNNAGTTS

-1699 ALNEA
+1699 ALNKA
-1704 KNNLAY
+1704 KDDLAY
-1710 ALSHATLPVM
+1710 NLSHAALPVM
-1720 VTTDVENPTLYKI
+1720 VTSELANPTLYRI
-1733 RIKRTDTSLLE
+1733 RIKRTDTSVLE
-1744 LTSNNYVK
+1744 LTENNYVAVGSK
-1752 VNSTVYAGDKN
+1752 AGFGNKN
-1763 QTWLFMDNAD
+1763 QAWFFMDNAAQ
-1773 KDGKVLILPYSK
+1773 DGKVLILPYSGTTTKEK
-1785 VAVTKTYINLST
+1785 VNINTDKGTLSQTQVSTYYNKWSST
-1797 DKNASSTSWRNTYS
+1797 DYP
-1811 SNAYEGLTFATGP
+1811 GLTFSTGS
-1824 NNMKSQGGVLTIA
+1824 NNMQADEKNLSIAPGSGG
-1837 SGLNHPCTWTLTAPS
+1837 CTWTLEAPT
-1852 GYLIQSYGFKFY
+1852 GYLIDSYGFKY
-1864 NYDSAASDIT
+1864 RRNNHSNNVT
-1874 LTPTGQSTYTSSKNE
+1874 LTINGNKYTATDE
-1889 QTLTVN
+1889 LQTLDVN
-1895 NVNAGSTTIV
+1895 ILDSNKATFSQGGSNDKVTL
-1905 HDGTNEE
+1905 E
-1912 IVLKDFYVNLVPTE
+1912 DFYVTLVSTGSIP
-1926 SMLVLAANDLND
+1926 LVLAANDLSD
-1938 GADKVTAQAKDSEG
+1938 GADKVTAKAKDSEG
-1952 YAQDWTIT
+1952 YVQDWTIT
-1960 PSEGSGCEGW
+1960 PSEGSDCEGW
-1970 FYISTTLGDKSNYFS
+1970 FYISTTKDDKSNYFS
-1985 NNGNTTRWMG
+1985 NYEGTSRWMG
-1995 FWTFGTDKADG
+1995 FWNFNTYTADG
-2006 GSNFQFVEVDNSD
+2006 GSNFQFVGVEESEVNN
-2019 FDKEGYNLLK
+2019 EGYYLLDSYFNNETK
-2029 NYYDYSIKIKSSSI
+2029 VKSAYI
-2043 VGGTNPGYYP
+2043 VGGDNPGYYP
-2053 KAQADAY
+2053 EAQADAY
-2060 NDAYNSATSALEA
+2060 NFAYNQA
-2073 EPSVEADC
+2073 ETFLKSTDYDQNAY
-2081 YAAYAALKAAN
+2081 YAAYSELKAAN
-2092 EDEAFKIQMPEV
+2092 EDKAFAIQMPEV

-2134 SKEHKPEN
+2134 SKEHQPEN

-2162 CVSTVA
+2162 CVSTVT
-2168 TWGEPHKLG
+2168 TWGGEHKLG
-2177 TNPQVVKINSISLD
+2177 TTPQVVTIKSISLD
-2191 GQLTLTPGNGLSLH
+2191 GQLTLTPGDGHPLH
-2205 AQDNYSVVVGWN
+2205 AQDNKSVVVGWPS
-2217 TEANDASAWRMEKAD
+2217 EANDASAWRMEKAD
-2232 LSDVQFPISISKY
+2232 LNDVQFPISISKY

-2269 ATGEDGVAIL
+2269 ATGEEGVAVL
-2279 EKIDGGIIPAN
+2279 DKIEGGIIPAN

-2311 THASSEGVEPAVS
+2311 THASSDGVEPAVS

-2359 EQFNISGTT
+2359 EQYSMGGTT
-2368 EQASVTEP
+2368 EQTNITEP
-2376 GGTLNGV
+2376 GGTLNGAY
-2383 LPIIGNTY
+2383 PIPGNTY
-2391 YLCNKHLQ
+2391 YLCNKQ
-2399 GDVFFSIADGA
+2399 TSGEDVVFSAANGTIV
-2410 IAFNKEKKIDDTY
+2410 FNKEKKIDDSY
-2423 RWLCV
+2423 RWLCSE
-2428 DNYAITTGAGTQSYE
+2428 DFAIKSDKDAQSAESMLNFTETQ
-2443 TMNNF
+2443 
-2448 SEATEIQIRNISGT
+2448 EIVIRNIST
-2462 NRWYFCGNKNQ
+2462 SNRWYFCGNKNVKDPTG
-2473 EKPGKETIF
+2473 ESLF
-2482 LWEPAGDGKFYLK
+2482 LWEPAGDGNFYLK
-2495 KKYPTNEQGEGYL
+2495 KKSPTGAQGEGYL
-2508 QTTSPANIGA
+2508 QTSKPSDIGSIE
-2518 KATAQKFTA
+2518 KAQKFTA
-2527 EYKYPVPDEP
+2527 VYAYPTDAPDA
-2537 ESSADKTNLVRFVC
+2537 SADNTNLVRFKC
-2551 VESNVG
+2551 VGDNEG
-2557 KWINCQ
+2557 KWINCKA
-2563 QTGGTPVYNSGQ
+2563 TDGTPEYNSGA
-2575 GGFTMHNVYL
+2575 GAWTMHNVYI
-2585 TESTIN
+2585 TESTAYYI
-2591 YAFKNVATNQYFA
+2591 FQNVATNQYFA
-2604 WQGLSNN
+2604 WQSLSNSAHRWN
-2611 AYAWELY
+2611 LY
-2618 DTVQDNYGNGLQ
+2618 DTAQTNGGNGLQ
-2630 AGCVSM
+2630 AGCVSIQSAEQSGS
-2636 KNGDF
+2636 NY
-2641 LVVENASEWDK
+2641 LVVEYAKEWDQA
-2652 STKDGYYNNQF
+2652 SGDGFYNGQF

-2678 NTNEGGHFQ
+2678 NTNEGDHFQ

-2694 LPYSTVA
+2694 LPYSTAA
-2701 NASKFTFRFDGGVTT
+2701 NTSKFTFRFDGGVTT
-2716 DLEEALFGNEE
+2716 DIEEALFGKEE
-2727 GQQIYDLQGR
+2727 GQQIFDLQGR
-2737 RVERITAPGL
+2737 RIERITAPGL
-2747 YIVNGQKRYVKAAKF
+2747 YIVNGQKRYVKAVKF

>member
-12 LIALLSPIAVGNLWA
+12 LMALLSPIAVANLWA
-27 QLQNGKVYCFTNK
+27 QLQNGKVYYFENK
-40 ANAGKSLTI
+40 ENTGKSLTI
-49 TNSTNLTIATTSTS
+49 TASTNLSIATTSAS

-114 VTEVETGY
+114 VTVAETGY
-122 YALRAINTTAGDHYM
+122 YALRAINATADDHYM
-137 HYGSHT
+137 HYGSST
-143 DDIVCWSYV
+143 NDIVCWSYV
-152 DGATNIAASCWKI
+152 NGATNIAASCWKI
-165 NEASVAA
+165 YEVSIAA
-172 ATLQEKLSASEGFK
+172 ATLQEKLNASEGFK

-196 LFTDNACTEFKKSFA
+196 LFTDNACTEFKKSFS
-211 SLAALQAD
+211 SLSELEAD
-219 ADYQNL
+219 ADYKNL

-230 AMATKI
+230 LMAIKI
-236 YNNDWSE
+236 FNGNWSE
-243 NNYDGSKSNWDSE
+243 ANYDTDKHNWDSE
-256 YAQKYRVQ
+256 YAKKYRVQ

-315 YLDSYTGNGKPG
+315 YLDSYTGNGKLG

-334 QLKEGLNVVNYNSDG
+334 QLKEGLNVVNYTSDG
-349 QNLLINYVVNTFD
+349 QNLLINYVVSTFD
-362 TSNGKRGSAAKYRKL
+362 TSNGKKGSAAKYRKL

-397 KEGDA
+397 KKGDA

-407 NNTTWE
+407 NNSTWE

-439 RKDGEKGTVIYKG
+439 RKDAEKGTVIYKG

-457 NEAVN
+457 NDVVN

-467 NEWDNVMLWERLL
+467 NEWDNVMLWQRLL
-480 MGLMSEETIKA
+480 MGFMSEETIKA

-503 VFEYTGNDTEF
+503 VFEYTGN
-514 ASDYSEYYNTHG
+514 DYSEYYNTHG

-654 PKFYPRLFEML
+654 PQFYPRLFEML

-734 EEVKDKNYP
+734 KEVKDKNYP

-757 TIQSHKGDNLEKYGE
+757 TIQSHKGDPLEKYGE

-817 KGEIIGFAD
+817 KGEIVGFAD

-870 SLLAELIKQGEAIK
+870 SLLAELIKQGETIK
-884 DLTDDTGKKIG
+884 SMTDDTGKKIG
-895 FYRSSATTEVE
+895 FYKSTYTTEVE
-906 EALATAKTVYDNNE
+906 EAMATAKTVYDNNE

-999 GEDCYYIKSLQ
+999 GEDCYYIKSLKS
-1010 TNNYIEVL
+1010 NNYIEVL

-1027 VATKDKGAAFH
+1027 VATKDKGAAFR

-1076 RWYLTALETEEL
+1076 RWYLTALETDEL
-1088 SAEQQALEELIVQT
+1088 SAEQQALEELIIQT

-1111 INKTGDAIALGEENY
+1111 INKTSEGFNLGESNY
-1126 YTNAKCKNTLYGDQ
+1126 YTNAPCTVTWWGDQ
-1140 FTSYGVLFDQNAN
+1140 FTSYEVLFDNN
-1153 TFLHT
+1153 PETFLHT
-1158 DYSGA
+1158 EYA
-1163 DSDDGLD
+1163 DVNSKDGLP
-1170 HYLRVDLG
+1170 HYLRIDLG
-1178 AENAVSV
+1178 EENSA
-1185 FTFTYQTRTGNTRQ
+1185 TFFSFNYQGRHNNSNQ
-1199 NPTVIRVE
+1199 NPTAITVE
-1207 GSNEANGTYTL
+1207 GSNTENGPYEL
-1218 IQELTSTGDN
+1218 IAELTSEKDKLVGSTGGIYN
-1228 LPGGEGQTY
+1228 
-1237 LSDLLGSKDKSYR
+1237 SDILGYSNKSYR
-1250 YLRFVVTETI
+1250 YLRFTVTATNNNA
-1260 SKDNDGKHIFFTM
+1260 KVATYGHVYFAY
-1273 AELGVSKVDVE
+1273 AEFGVSKVNVE
-1284 IAPLAKYAS
+1284 ITPLAKYAS
-1293 VTDAAYLTQAFD
+1293 VTNSAYLTEAFN
-1305 AIRQAK
+1305 AIRQAQYDYQNGEK
-1311 QEYKVGKTSEDFTA
+1311 SEDFTE
-1325 AYDKLVTY
+1325 AYNELVTY
-1333 RNQLK
+1333 RDQLK
-1338 TIAESTESTDLTDK
+1338 TIAESTESTDLTAK

-1363 TELLNDCGTVDMEEA
+1363 TELLNDCGTVAYKEAGALTLSTTAGQPNYISDNNGASEGNISNLLDKNVNTQYTSNWSDTPKEQPYLQVALEESLSQFTFTYTTRNGGGA
-1378 TMDGALKLQ
+1378 PVPSTIVVSGSTNGSSYTEIQTFTMD
-1387 TKDSANAFYLS
+1387 AN
-1398 TNADQ
+1398 
-1403 NTLGSTTDGGGLAH
+1403 
-1417 LVDGI
+1417 
-1422 TNSSENYFH
+1422 
-1431 SQWDSKNE
+1431 
-1439 ASKINDLHFLQ
+1439 
-1450 VDLGDDAKLGE
+1450 
-1461 FKFNY
+1461 
-1466 VTRNN
+1466 
-1471 SNGSPYPTN
+1471 
-1480 IVVYASE
+1480 
-1487 DGTNFNTTLATLS
+1487 
-1500 SGLPSGKG
+1500 GLPST
-1508 VSYESAA
+1508 SNS
-1515 IKCGNQYKSLRFTV
+1515 NQWTSPLIGDGTTAYTHLRFTV
-1529 AQSAEGNGAHPLFD
+1529 EKAYRNSDNGLNAKTGIYH
-1543 NVYCFAMSEF
+1543 YGISEF
-1553 GITAIGSPASY
+1553 GISTPAGYS
-1564 TVTVKDNILTTTAVT
+1564 VTLKTEVQATAVT

-1628 EETLDKSELAALIA
+1628 EGEQTLDKSELAALIA

-1676 IANAEAIYNNAGTTS
+1676 IANAQAIYNNAGTTS

-1710 ALSHATLPVM
+1710 NLSHAALPVM
-1720 VTTDVENPTLYKI
+1720 VTSELANPTLYRI
-1733 RIKRTDTSLLE
+1733 RIKRTDTSVLE
-1744 LTSNNYVK
+1744 LTENNYVAVGSK
-1752 VNSTVYAGDKN
+1752 AGFGNKN
-1763 QTWLFMDNAD
+1763 QAWFFMDNAAQ
-1773 KDGKVLILPYSK
+1773 DGKVLILPYSGTTTKEK
-1785 VAVTKTYINLST
+1785 VDINTDKGTLSQAKESTYYNKWSST
-1797 DKNASSTSWRNTYS
+1797 DYP
-1811 SNAYEGLTFATGP
+1811 GLTFSTGS
-1824 NNMKSQGGVLTIA
+1824 NNMQADEKNLSIAPGG
-1837 SGLNHPCTWTLTAPS
+1837 GGCTWTLEAPT
-1852 GYLIQSYGFKFY
+1852 GYLIDGYGFKY
-1864 NYDSAASDIT
+1864 RRNKDHSNNVT
-1874 LTPTGQSTYTSSKNE
+1874 LTINGNKYTATDE
-1889 QTLTVN
+1889 LQTLDVN
-1895 NVNAGSTTIV
+1895 ILDSNKASFSQAGANNKVTL
-1905 HDGTNEE
+1905 E
-1912 IVLKDFYVNLVPTE
+1912 DFYVTLVSTGSTP
-1926 SMLVLAANDLND
+1926 LVLAANDLSD
-1938 GADKVTAQAKDSEG
+1938 GADKVTAKAKDSEG

-1970 FYISTTLGDKSNYFS
+1970 FYISTTKDDKSNYFS
-1985 NNGNTTRWMG
+1985 NYEGTSRWMG
-1995 FWTFGTDKADG
+1995 FWNFNTYTADG
-2006 GSNFQFVEVDNSD
+2006 GSNFQFVGVEESEVNNEAYYLLNSY
-2019 FDKEGYNLLK
+2019 FNNETKV
-2029 NYYDYSIKIKSSSI
+2029 KSASI
-2043 VGGTNPGYYP
+2043 VGGDNPGYYP

-2060 NDAYNSATSALEA
+2060 NFAYNQAETFLKSTALEQNA
-2073 EPSVEADC
+2073 Y
-2081 YAAYAALKAAN
+2081 YAAYTELKAAN
-2092 EDEAFKIQMPEV
+2092 EDKAFKIQMPEV

-2162 CVSTVA
+2162 CVSTVT
-2168 TWGEPHKLG
+2168 TWGGHHKLG
-2177 TNPQVVKINSISLD
+2177 TTPQVVKINSISLD
-2191 GQLTLTPGNGLSLH
+2191 GQLKFTPGDGHPLH
-2205 AQDNYSVVVGWN
+2205 AQDNKSVVVGWD

-2232 LSDVQFPISISKY
+2232 LSNVQFPISISKY

-2279 EKIDGGIIPAN
+2279 EKIEGGIIPAN
-2290 TGVILKSQAA
+2290 TGVILKSQEA

-2311 THASSEGVEPAVS
+2311 THASSDGVEPAVS

-2331 LKYVKAEPNTDYYLF
+2331 LKYVKAEPETDYYLF

-2359 EQFNISGTT
+2359 EQYSMGGTT
-2368 EQASVTEP
+2368 EQTNITEP
-2376 GGTLNGV
+2376 GGTLNGAY
-2383 LPIIGNTY
+2383 PIPGNTY
-2391 YLCNKHLQ
+2391 YLCNKQ
-2399 GDVFFSIADGA
+2399 TSGEDVVFSAANGTIV
-2410 IAFNKEKKIDDTY
+2410 FNKEKKIDDSY
-2423 RWLCV
+2423 RWLCSE
-2428 DNYAITTGAGTQSYE
+2428 DFAIKSDKDAQSAESMLNFTETQ
-2443 TMNNF
+2443 
-2448 SEATEIQIRNISGT
+2448 EIVIRNIST
-2462 NRWYFCGNKNQ
+2462 SNRWYFCGNKVKDPTG
-2473 EKPGKETIF
+2473 ESLF
-2482 LWEPAGDGKFYLK
+2482 LWEPAGDGNFYLK
-2495 KKYPTNEQGEGYL
+2495 KKSPTGAQGEGYL
-2508 QTTSPANIGA
+2508 QTSKPSDIGSIE
-2518 KATAQKFTA
+2518 KAQKFTA
-2527 EYKYPVPDEP
+2527 VYAYPTDAPDA
-2537 ESSADKTNLVRFVC
+2537 SADNTNLVRFKC
-2551 VESNVG
+2551 VGDNEG
-2557 KWINCQ
+2557 KWINCKA
-2563 QTGGTPVYNSGQ
+2563 TDGTPEYNSGA
-2575 GGFTMHNVYL
+2575 GAWTMHNVYI
-2585 TESTIN
+2585 TESTAYYI
-2591 YAFKNVATNQYFA
+2591 FQNVATNQYFA
-2604 WQGLSNN
+2604 WQSLSNSAHRWN
-2611 AYAWELY
+2611 LY
-2618 DTVQDNYGNGLQ
+2618 DTAQTNGGNGLQ
-2630 AGCVSM
+2630 AGCVSIQSAEQSGS
-2636 KNGDF
+2636 NY
-2641 LVVENASEWDK
+2641 LVVEYAKEWDQA
-2652 STKDGYYNNQF
+2652 SGDGFYNGQF

-2694 LPYSTVA
+2694 LPYSTAA
-2701 NASKFTFRFDGGVTT
+2701 NTSKFTFRFDGGVTT
-2716 DLEEALFGNEE
+2716 DIEEALFGKEE
-2727 GQQIYDLQGR
+2727 GQQIFDLQGR
-2737 RVERITAPGL
+2737 RIERITAPGL
-2747 YIVNGQKRYVKAAKF
+2747 YIVNGQKRYVKAVKF